1 MGLFD
6 LMKKISVTLSVL
18 LLLIFSPF
26 GDTESESVSVSG
38 LNVDIDGN
46 EQFDALTDG
55 LLILRSMF
63 GLTGTSL
70 ITGAVASDAVYT
82 DAEDIQARITELGN
96 RLDIDNNGNVD
107 ALTDGLIILRY
118 LFGLTG
124 DTLTNGVVAPDA
136 GTVSATDIESHLE
149 SLTSLNNYDIY
160 LLDPTPDPEHI
171 TGIYHPKHCYYIRDV
186 DGDQESRWLWDAGL
200 TDEQK
205 LANYTDSQSI
215 TLTNGETVTAECIG
229 DYELGFGPNLES
241 GSAGD
246 ANALGIYGVS
256 QYLRIWDE
264 LEIRPLPQAG
274 IWGQWIQGV
283 ASHPYFPM
291 DSIEGGLFSDD
302 KMGRSKYPK
311 YMAGAATHLYSG
323 NSTKFGWGFYEK
335 RVPCDYLGGVQIA
348 NKLLYPPNLL
358 AFDENQEE
366 HADDGGLFFG
376 HGWMALPM
384 VGGKTRENWT
394 PATNIDGEGIV
405 RDVSSGKLTWTF
417 FVDAKNFSGP
427 LLAFMPEFF
436 YRRLNKFNALEIL
449 AHVWEE
455 GESTDTEF
463 LNKVKDYFADRI
475 TEAEFE
481 SILKEQSWYV
491 DGVENFDEEAGGD
504 YIVRKKDSL
513 AFNPS
518 PRVGLGDERY
528 GSKGLTYTDGT
539 GTMYLKTF
547 LPKIP
552 DNNNIEPFSLSG
564 RSYGVEYYNNFVEFF
579 NSEDIQSV
587 NLDITSFTTALEA
600 SSSESELPAGT
611 IVHDR
616 APFDEILW
624 TKDNIRD
631 ANGDPVPNKLSF
643 EASVDVMIEEIN
655 KGSNVY
661 WDWKN
666 NANRMPSEY
675 YKVTPAD
682 NSEDYIF
689 ERVSESDV
697 PETLKLYRHSNKENV
712 ISLMPHVKTT
722 EDEEFIASV
731 KSDMKEIFDADL
743 DYMDFSCRIC
753 VEVDGCD
760 NTLYTAI
767 LDDGSKVD
775 YRWYRFKDQ
784 PTFITLKKE
793 FPDIYTND
801 YLNTLQEKIEHI
813 HSNWQNNI
821 DFLSRPA
828 SAQSYDVN
836 LVEIDN
842 GLIME
847 PPAGK
852 EIGWV
857 PIAVSVEMP
866 GKNWQRELNYWDG
879 PLSRENWDGE
889 GSEAYKIRGW

>member
-1 MGLFD
+1 MQ
-6 LMKKISVTLSVL
+6 KIFITVVAS
-18 LLLIFSPF
+18 LLIVFSTF
-26 GDTESESVSVSG
+26 GETESESSQILSSTVSSG
-38 LNVDIDGN
+38 SNLDIDGN
-46 EQFDALTDG
+46 GRFDALTDG
-55 LLILRSMF
+55 LLVLRSMF
-63 GLTGTSL
+63 GLTGAPL
-70 ITGAVASDAVYT
+70 ISGVVAADAVYT
-82 DAEDIQARITELGN
+82 DAEDIQSRITGLGN
-96 RLDIDNNGNVD
+96 LLDIDNNGNVD

-118 LFGLTG
+118 FFGLTG
-124 DTLTNGVVAPDA
+124 DTLIKDVVASDA
-136 GTVSATDIESHLE
+136 QRLSATDIESHMA
-149 SLTSLNNYDIY
+149 SLNSLNDYDFY
-160 LLDPTPDPEHI
+160 LLEPTPDPEHI
-171 TGIYHPKHCYYIRDV
+171 TGIYHPKHCFFTRDV
-186 DGDQESRWLWDAGL
+186 TGEQESRWLWDAGL

-205 LANYTDSQSI
+205 IATYTESQSI
-215 TLTNGETVTAECIG
+215 TLTNGETVIAECVS
-229 DYELGFGPNLES
+229 DYEMSFGTKFSS
-241 GSAGD
+241 GTAD
-246 ANALGIYGVS
+246 AANDVGVYGVS

-264 LEIRPLPQAG
+264 LDVRPLAQAG
-274 IWGQWIQGV
+274 IWGQWISANGQ
-283 ASHPYFPM
+283 HPYFPM

-323 NSTKFGWGFYEK
+323 NSSKYGWGFYEK
-335 RVPCDYLGGVQIA
+335 RVPCDYLGGIQLA

-366 HADDGGLFFG
+366 YADAGGLFFG

-384 VGGKTRENWT
+384 IGGKKRENWT
-394 PATNIDGEGIV
+394 SRGLDDAS
-405 RDVSSGKLTWTF
+405 RDVNSGKLTWTF

-427 LLAFMPEFF
+427 LTAFVPEFF

-449 AHVWEE
+449 SHVWEE

-463 LNKVKDYFADRI
+463 LNKVKDYIADRI
-475 TEAEFE
+475 TEDEFE
-481 SILKEQSWYV
+481 SLLKEQSWYV
-491 DGVENFDEEAGGD
+491 DGVED
-504 YIVRKKDSL
+504 YDYSSGYDYVVRKKDSL

-518 PRVGLGDERY
+518 GGMPLGSERDP
-528 GSKGLTYTDGT
+528 SIGLTFTDDT

-552 DNNNIEPFSLSG
+552 DNNNIEPFALSG
-564 RSYGVEYYNNFVEFF
+564 RSYGVEHYNNFIDFF
-579 NSEDIQSV
+579 NSPDIPSV
-587 NLDITSFTTALEA
+587 NFDTTSYTTALKNKKYEGP
-600 SSSESELPAGT
+600 SAGS
-611 IVHDR
+611 IVY
-616 APFDEILW
+616 DEDETGDNW
-624 TKDNIRD
+624 WKRDNIKD

-655 KGSNVY
+655 NGSNVY

-682 NSEDYIF
+682 NPEDYIF

-697 PETLKLYRHSNKENV
+697 PEALKLYRHSNKENV

-722 EDEEFIASV
+722 EDEELIANV
-731 KSDMKEIFDADL
+731 KSDMQELFDAEI

-753 VEVDGCD
+753 VEEDGCD
-760 NTLYTAI
+760 NTLYTAT

-793 FPDIYTND
+793 FPEIYTAD
-801 YLNTLQEKIEHI
+801 YLNALQEKIEHM

-828 SAQSYDVN
+828 SAKSYDVN

-879 PLSRENWDGE
+879 PLSRDNWDGT
-889 GSEAYKIRGW
+889 GSEAYQIRGW

>member
-1 MGLFD
+1 MQ
-6 LMKKISVTLSVL
+6 KIFITVVAS
-18 LLLIFSPF
+18 LLIVFSTF
-26 GDTESESVSVSG
+26 GETESESSQILSSTVSSG
-38 LNVDIDGN
+38 SNLDIDGN
-46 EQFDALTDG
+46 GRFDALTDG
-55 LLILRSMF
+55 LLVLRSMF
-63 GLTGTSL
+63 GLTGAPL
-70 ITGAVASDAVYT
+70 ISGVVAADAVYT
-82 DAEDIQARITELGN
+82 DAEDIQSRITGLGN
-96 RLDIDNNGNVD
+96 LLDIDNNGNVD

-118 LFGLTG
+118 FFGLTG
-124 DTLTNGVVAPDA
+124 DTLIKDVVASDA
-136 GTVSATDIESHLE
+136 QRLSATDIESHMA
-149 SLTSLNNYDIY
+149 SLNSLNDYDFY
-160 LLDPTPDPEHI
+160 LLEPTPDPEHI
-171 TGIYHPKHCYYIRDV
+171 TGIYHPKHCFFTRDV
-186 DGDQESRWLWDAGL
+186 TGEQESRWLWDAGL

-205 LANYTDSQSI
+205 IATYTESQSI
-215 TLTNGETVTAECIG
+215 TLTNGETVIAECVS
-229 DYELGFGPNLES
+229 DYEMSFGTKFSS
-241 GSAGD
+241 GTAD
-246 ANALGIYGVS
+246 AANDVGVYGVS

-264 LEIRPLPQAG
+264 LDVRPLAQAG
-274 IWGQWIQGV
+274 IWGQWISANGQ
-283 ASHPYFPM
+283 HPYFPM

-323 NSTKFGWGFYEK
+323 NSSKYGWGFYEK
-335 RVPCDYLGGVQIA
+335 RVPCDYLGGIQLA

-366 HADDGGLFFG
+366 YADAGGLFFG

-384 VGGKTRENWT
+384 IGGKKRENWT
-394 PATNIDGEGIV
+394 SRGLDDAS
-405 RDVSSGKLTWTF
+405 RDVNSGKLTWTF

-427 LLAFMPEFF
+427 LTAFVPEFF

-449 AHVWEE
+449 SHVWEE

-463 LNKVKDYFADRI
+463 LNKVKDYIADRI
-475 TEAEFE
+475 TEDEFE
-481 SILKEQSWYV
+481 SLLKEQSWYV
-491 DGVENFDEEAGGD
+491 DGVED
-504 YIVRKKDSL
+504 YDYSSGYDYVVRKKDSL

-518 PRVGLGDERY
+518 GGMPLGSERDP
-528 GSKGLTYTDGT
+528 SIGLTFTDDT

-552 DNNNIEPFSLSG
+552 DNNNIEPFALSG
-564 RSYGVEYYNNFVEFF
+564 RSYGVEHYNNFIDFF
-579 NSEDIQSV
+579 NSPDIPSV
-587 NLDITSFTTALEA
+587 NFDTTSYTTALKNKKYEGP
-600 SSSESELPAGT
+600 SAGS
-611 IVHDR
+611 IVY
-616 APFDEILW
+616 DEDETGDNW
-624 TKDNIRD
+624 WKRDNIKD

-655 KGSNVY
+655 NGSNVY

-682 NSEDYIF
+682 NPEDYIF

-722 EDEEFIASV
+722 EDEELIANV
-731 KSDMKEIFDADL
+731 KSDMQELFDAEI

-753 VEVDGCD
+753 VEEDGCD
-760 NTLYTAI
+760 NTLYTAT

-793 FPDIYTND
+793 FPDIYTAD
-801 YLNTLQEKIEHI
+801 YLNALQEKIEHM

-828 SAQSYDVN
+828 SAKSYDVN

-879 PLSRENWDGE
+879 PLSRDNWDGT
-889 GSEAYKIRGW
+889 GSEAYQIRGW

>member
-1 MGLFD
+1 MQ
-6 LMKKISVTLSVL
+6 KIFITVVAS
-18 LLLIFSPF
+18 LLIVFSTF
-26 GDTESESVSVSG
+26 GETESESSQILSSTVSSG
-38 LNVDIDGN
+38 SNLDIDGN
-46 EQFDALTDG
+46 GRFDALTDG
-55 LLILRSMF
+55 LLVLRSMF
-63 GLTGTSL
+63 GLTGAPL
-70 ITGAVASDAVYT
+70 ISGVVAADAVYT
-82 DAEDIQARITELGN
+82 DAEDIQSRITGLGN

-118 LFGLTG
+118 FFGLTG
-124 DTLTNGVVAPDA
+124 DTLIKDVVASDA
-136 GTVSATDIESHLE
+136 QRLSATDIESHMA
-149 SLTSLNNYDIY
+149 SLNSLNDYDFY
-160 LLDPTPDPEHI
+160 LLEPTPDPEHI
-171 TGIYHPKHCYYIRDV
+171 TGIYHPKHCFFTRDV
-186 DGDQESRWLWDAGL
+186 NGEQESRWLWDAGL

-205 LANYTDSQSI
+205 IATYTESQSI
-215 TLTNGETVTAECIG
+215 TLTNGETVIAECAS
-229 DYELGFGPNLES
+229 DYEMSFGTKFSS
-241 GSAGD
+241 GTAD
-246 ANALGIYGVS
+246 AANDVGVYGVS

-264 LEIRPLPQAG
+264 LDVRPLAQAG
-274 IWGQWIQGV
+274 IWGQWISANGQ
-283 ASHPYFPM
+283 HPYFPM

-323 NSTKFGWGFYEK
+323 NSSKYGWGFYEK
-335 RVPCDYLGGVQIA
+335 RVPCDYLGGIQLA

-366 HADDGGLFFG
+366 YADAGGLFFG

-384 VGGKTRENWT
+384 IGGKKRENWT
-394 PATNIDGEGIV
+394 SRGLDDAS
-405 RDVSSGKLTWTF
+405 RDVNSGKLTWTF

-427 LLAFMPEFF
+427 LTAFVPEFF

-463 LNKVKDYFADRI
+463 LNKVKDYIADRI
-475 TEAEFE
+475 TEDEFE
-481 SILKEQSWYV
+481 SLLKEQSWYV
-491 DGVENFDEEAGGD
+491 DGVED
-504 YIVRKKDSL
+504 YDYSSGYDYVVRKKDSL

-518 PRVGLGDERY
+518 GGMPLGSERDP
-528 GSKGLTYTDGT
+528 SIGLTFTDDT

-552 DNNNIEPFSLSG
+552 DNNNIEPFALSG
-564 RSYGVEYYNNFVEFF
+564 RSYGVEHYNNFIDFF
-579 NSEDIQSV
+579 NSPDIPSV
-587 NLDITSFTTALEA
+587 NFDTTSYTTALKNKKYEGP
-600 SSSESELPAGT
+600 SAGS
-611 IVHDR
+611 IVY
-616 APFDEILW
+616 DEDETGDNW
-624 TKDNIRD
+624 WKRDNIKD

-655 KGSNVY
+655 NGSNVY

-682 NSEDYIF
+682 NPEDYIF

-697 PETLKLYRHSNKENV
+697 PETLKLYRHSNKENM

-722 EDEEFIASV
+722 EDEELIANV
-731 KSDMKEIFDADL
+731 KSDMQELFDAEI

-753 VEVDGCD
+753 VEEDGCD
-760 NTLYTAI
+760 NTLYTAT

-793 FPDIYTND
+793 FPDIYTAD
-801 YLNTLQEKIEHI
+801 YLNALQEKIEHM

-879 PLSRENWDGE
+879 PLSRDNWDGT
-889 GSEAYKIRGW
+889 GSEAYQIRGW

>member
-1 MGLFD
+1 
-6 LMKKISVTLSVL
+6 MKKILVTLSVL
-18 LLLIFSPF
+18 LLLTFSSF
-26 GDTESESVSVSG
+26 GETESVSVSG

-70 ITGAVASDAVYT
+70 ISGAVANDAVYT
-82 DAEDIQARITELGN
+82 DAEDIQARITGLGN
-96 RLDIDNNGNVD
+96 RLDIDNNGTVD

-171 TGIYHPKHCYYIRDV
+171 TGIYHPKHCYYTRDV
-186 DGDQESRWLWDAGL
+186 DGDQERRWLWDAGL

-323 NSTKFGWGFYEK
+323 NSSKYGWGFYEK
-335 RVPCDYLGGVQIA
+335 RVPCDYLGGIQLA

-366 HADDGGLFFG
+366 YADAGGLFFG

-384 VGGKTRENWT
+384 IGGKKRENWT
-394 PATNIDGEGIV
+394 SRGLDDAS
-405 RDVSSGKLTWTF
+405 RDVNSGKLTWTF

-427 LLAFMPEFF
+427 LTAFVPEFF

-449 AHVWEE
+449 SHVWEE

-463 LNKVKDYFADRI
+463 LNKVKDYIADRI
-475 TEAEFE
+475 TEDEFE
-481 SILKEQSWYV
+481 SLLKEQSWYV
-491 DGVENFDEEAGGD
+491 DGVED
-504 YIVRKKDSL
+504 YDYSSGYDYVVRKKDSL

-518 PRVGLGDERY
+518 GGMPLGSERDP
-528 GSKGLTYTDGT
+528 SIGLTFTDDT

-552 DNNNIEPFSLSG
+552 DNNNIEPFALSG
-564 RSYGVEYYNNFVEFF
+564 RSYGVEHYNNFIDFF
-579 NSEDIQSV
+579 NSPDIPSV
-587 NLDITSFTTALEA
+587 NFDTTSYTTALNNRKYEGP
-600 SSSESELPAGT
+600 SAGS
-611 IVHDR
+611 IVY
-616 APFDEILW
+616 DEDETGDNW
-624 TKDNIRD
+624 WKRDNIKD

-655 KGSNVY
+655 NGSNVY

-682 NSEDYIF
+682 NPEDYIF

-697 PETLKLYRHSNKENV
+697 PETLKLYRHSNKENM

-722 EDEEFIASV
+722 EDEELIANV
-731 KSDMKEIFDADL
+731 KSDMQELFDAEI

-753 VEVDGCD
+753 VEEDGCD

-801 YLNTLQEKIEHI
+801 YLQTLQEKIEHI
-813 HSNWQNNI
+813 HSNWQDNI
-821 DFLSRPA
+821 DFLSRPT
-828 SAQSYDVN
+828 SAQSYNVN

>member
-1 MGLFD
+1 
-6 LMKKISVTLSVL
+6 MKKILVTLSVL
-18 LLLIFSPF
+18 LLLTFSSF
-26 GDTESESVSVSG
+26 GETESVSVSG

-70 ITGAVASDAVYT
+70 ISGAVANDAVYT
-82 DAEDIQARITELGN
+82 DAEDIQARITGLGN
-96 RLDIDNNGNVD
+96 RLDIDNNGTVD

-171 TGIYHPKHCYYIRDV
+171 TGIYHPKHCYYTRDV
-186 DGDQESRWLWDAGL
+186 DGDQERRWLWDAGL

-323 NSTKFGWGFYEK
+323 NSSKYGWGFYEK
-335 RVPCDYLGGVQIA
+335 RVPCDYLGGIQLA

-366 HADDGGLFFG
+366 YADAGGLFFG

-384 VGGKTRENWT
+384 IGGKKRENWT
-394 PATNIDGEGIV
+394 SRGLDDAS
-405 RDVSSGKLTWTF
+405 RDVNSGKLTWTF

-427 LLAFMPEFF
+427 LTAFVPEFF

-449 AHVWEE
+449 SHVWEE

-463 LNKVKDYFADRI
+463 LNKVKDYIADRI
-475 TEAEFE
+475 TEDEFE
-481 SILKEQSWYV
+481 SLLKEQSWYV
-491 DGVENFDEEAGGD
+491 DGVED
-504 YIVRKKDSL
+504 YDYSSGYDYVVRKKDSL

-518 PRVGLGDERY
+518 GGMPLGSERDP
-528 GSKGLTYTDGT
+528 SIGLTFTDDT

-552 DNNNIEPFSLSG
+552 DNNNIEPFALSG
-564 RSYGVEYYNNFVEFF
+564 RSYGVEHYNNFIDFF
-579 NSEDIQSV
+579 NSPDIPSV
-587 NLDITSFTTALEA
+587 NFDTTSYTTALKNKKYEGP
-600 SSSESELPAGT
+600 SAGS
-611 IVHDR
+611 IVY
-616 APFDEILW
+616 DEDETGDNW
-624 TKDNIRD
+624 WKRDNIKD

-655 KGSNVY
+655 NGSNVY

-682 NSEDYIF
+682 NPEDYIF

-697 PETLKLYRHSNKENV
+697 PETLKLYRHSNKENM

-722 EDEEFIASV
+722 EDEELIANV
-731 KSDMKEIFDADL
+731 KSDMQELFDAEI

-753 VEVDGCD
+753 VEEDGCD

-801 YLNTLQEKIEHI
+801 YLQTLQEKIEHI
-813 HSNWQNNI
+813 HSNWQDNI
-821 DFLSRPA
+821 DFLSRPT
-828 SAQSYDVN
+828 SAQSYNVN

>member
-1 MGLFD
+1 
-6 LMKKISVTLSVL
+6 MKKILVTLSVL
-18 LLLIFSPF
+18 LLLTFSSF
-26 GDTESESVSVSG
+26 GETESVSVSG

-70 ITGAVASDAVYT
+70 ISGAVANDAVYT
-82 DAEDIQARITELGN
+82 DAEDIQARITGLGN
-96 RLDIDNNGNVD
+96 RLDIDNNGTVD

-171 TGIYHPKHCYYIRDV
+171 TGIYHPKHCYYTRDV
-186 DGDQESRWLWDAGL
+186 DGDQERRWLWDAGL

-323 NSTKFGWGFYEK
+323 NSSKYGWGFYEK
-335 RVPCDYLGGVQIA
+335 RVPCDYLGGIQLA

-366 HADDGGLFFG
+366 YADAGGLFFG

-384 VGGKTRENWT
+384 IGGKKRENWT
-394 PATNIDGEGIV
+394 SRGLDDAS
-405 RDVSSGKLTWTF
+405 RDVNSGKLTWTF

-427 LLAFMPEFF
+427 LTAFVPEFF

-449 AHVWEE
+449 SHVWEE

-463 LNKVKDYFADRI
+463 LNKVKDYIADRI
-475 TEAEFE
+475 TEDEFE
-481 SILKEQSWYV
+481 SLLKEQSWYV
-491 DGVENFDEEAGGD
+491 DGVED
-504 YIVRKKDSL
+504 YDYSSGYDYVVRKKDSL

-518 PRVGLGDERY
+518 GGMPLGSERDP
-528 GSKGLTYTDGT
+528 SIGLTFTDDT

-552 DNNNIEPFSLSG
+552 DNNNIEPFALSG
-564 RSYGVEYYNNFVEFF
+564 RSYGVEHYNNFIDFF
-579 NSEDIQSV
+579 NSPDIPSV
-587 NLDITSFTTALEA
+587 NFDTTSYTTALNNSKYEGP
-600 SSSESELPAGT
+600 SAGS
-611 IVHDR
+611 IVY
-616 APFDEILW
+616 DEDETGDNW
-624 TKDNIRD
+624 WKRDNIKD

-655 KGSNVY
+655 NGSNVY

-682 NSEDYIF
+682 NPEDYIF

-697 PETLKLYRHSNKENV
+697 PETLKLYRHSNKENM

-722 EDEEFIASV
+722 EDEELIANV
-731 KSDMKEIFDADL
+731 KSDMQELFDAEI

-753 VEVDGCD
+753 VEEDGCD

-801 YLNTLQEKIEHI
+801 YLQTLQEKIEHI
-813 HSNWQNNI
+813 HSNWQDNI
-821 DFLSRPA
+821 DFLSRPT
-828 SAQSYDVN
+828 SAQSYNVN

>member
-1 MGLFD
+1 
-6 LMKKISVTLSVL
+6 MKKISVTLSVL
-18 LLLIFSPF
+18 LLLIFSSF
-26 GDTESESVSVSG
+26 GETESESVSVSGSGSG

-70 ITGAVASDAVYT
+70 ISGAVASDAVYT

-96 RLDIDNNGNVD
+96 RLDIDNNGTVD

-171 TGIYHPKHCYYIRDV
+171 TGIYHPKHCYYTREV
-186 DGDQESRWLWDAGL
+186 DGEQESRWLWDAGL

-229 DYELGFGPNLES
+229 DYELGFGPNLAS

-366 HADDGGLFFG
+366 HANDGGLFFG

-528 GSKGLTYTDGT
+528 GSKGLTYTDDT

-611 IVHDR
+611 IVHDK

-722 EDEEFIASV
+722 VDEELIASV

-753 VEVDGCD
+753 VEEDGCD

-889 GSEAYKIRGW
+889 GSEAYQIRGW

>member
-1 MGLFD
+1 MQ
-6 LMKKISVTLSVL
+6 KIFITVVAS
-18 LLLIFSPF
+18 LLIVFSTF
-26 GDTESESVSVSG
+26 GETESESSQILSSTVSSG
-38 LNVDIDGN
+38 SNLDIDGN
-46 EQFDALTDG
+46 GRFDALTDG
-55 LLILRSMF
+55 LLVLRSMF
-63 GLTGTSL
+63 GLTGAPL
-70 ITGAVASDAVYT
+70 ISGVVAADAVYT
-82 DAEDIQARITELGN
+82 DAEDIQSRITGLGN
-96 RLDIDNNGNVD
+96 LLDIDNNGNVD

-118 LFGLTG
+118 FFGLTG
-124 DTLTNGVVAPDA
+124 DTLIKDVVASDA
-136 GTVSATDIESHLE
+136 QRLSATDIESHMA
-149 SLTSLNNYDIY
+149 SLNSLNDYDFY
-160 LLDPTPDPEHI
+160 LLEPTPDPEHI
-171 TGIYHPKHCYYIRDV
+171 TGIYHPKHCFFTRDV
-186 DGDQESRWLWDAGL
+186 NGEQESRWLWDAGL

-205 LANYTDSQSI
+205 IATYTESQSI
-215 TLTNGETVTAECIG
+215 TLTNGETVIAECVS
-229 DYELGFGPNLES
+229 DYEMSFGTKFSS
-241 GSAGD
+241 GTAD
-246 ANALGIYGVS
+246 AANDVGVYGVS

-264 LEIRPLPQAG
+264 LDVRPLAQAG
-274 IWGQWIQGV
+274 IWGQWISANGQ
-283 ASHPYFPM
+283 HPYFPM

-323 NSTKFGWGFYEK
+323 NSSKYGWGFYEK
-335 RVPCDYLGGVQIA
+335 RVSCDYLGGIQLA

-366 HADDGGLFFG
+366 YADAGGLFFG

-384 VGGKTRENWT
+384 IGGKKRENWT
-394 PATNIDGEGIV
+394 SRGLDDAS
-405 RDVSSGKLTWTF
+405 RDVNSGKLTWTF

-427 LLAFMPEFF
+427 LTAFVPEFF

-449 AHVWEE
+449 SHVWEE

-463 LNKVKDYFADRI
+463 LNKVKDYIADRI
-475 TEAEFE
+475 TEDEFE
-481 SILKEQSWYV
+481 SLLKEQSWYV
-491 DGVENFDEEAGGD
+491 DGVED
-504 YIVRKKDSL
+504 YDYSSGYDYVVRKKDSL

-518 PRVGLGDERY
+518 GGMPLGSERDP
-528 GSKGLTYTDGT
+528 SIGLTFTDDT

-552 DNNNIEPFSLSG
+552 DNNNIEPFALSG
-564 RSYGVEYYNNFVEFF
+564 RSYGVEHYNNFIDFF
-579 NSEDIQSV
+579 NSPDIPSV
-587 NLDITSFTTALEA
+587 NFDTTSYTTALKNKKYEGP
-600 SSSESELPAGT
+600 SAGS
-611 IVHDR
+611 IVY
-616 APFDEILW
+616 DEDETGDNW
-624 TKDNIRD
+624 WKRDNIKD

-655 KGSNVY
+655 NGSNVY

-682 NSEDYIF
+682 NPEDYIF

-722 EDEEFIASV
+722 EDEELIANV
-731 KSDMKEIFDADL
+731 KSDMQELFDAEI

-753 VEVDGCD
+753 VEEDGCD
-760 NTLYTAI
+760 NTLYTAT

-793 FPDIYTND
+793 FPDIYTAD
-801 YLNTLQEKIEHI
+801 YLNALQEKIEHM

-828 SAQSYDVN
+828 SAKSYDVN

-879 PLSRENWDGE
+879 PLSRDNWDGT
-889 GSEAYKIRGW
+889 GSEAYQIRGW

>member
-1 MGLFD
+1 MQ
-6 LMKKISVTLSVL
+6 KIFITVVAS
-18 LLLIFSPF
+18 LLIVFSTF
-26 GDTESESVSVSG
+26 GETESESSQILSSTVSSG
-38 LNVDIDGN
+38 SNLDIDGN
-46 EQFDALTDG
+46 GRFDALTDG
-55 LLILRSMF
+55 LLVLRSMF
-63 GLTGTSL
+63 GLTGAPL
-70 ITGAVASDAVYT
+70 ISGVVAADAVYT
-82 DAEDIQARITELGN
+82 DADDIQSRITGLGN
-96 RLDIDNNGNVD
+96 LLDIDNNGNVD

-118 LFGLTG
+118 FFGLTG
-124 DTLTNGVVAPDA
+124 DTLIKDVVASDA
-136 GTVSATDIESHLE
+136 QRLSATDIESHMA
-149 SLTSLNNYDIY
+149 SLNSLNDYDFY
-160 LLDPTPDPEHI
+160 LLEPTPDPEHI
-171 TGIYHPKHCYYIRDV
+171 TGIYHPKHCFFTRDV
-186 DGDQESRWLWDAGL
+186 NGEQESRWLWDAGL

-205 LANYTDSQSI
+205 IATYTESQSI
-215 TLTNGETVTAECIG
+215 TLTNGETVIAECVS
-229 DYELGFGPNLES
+229 DYEMSFGTKFSS
-241 GSAGD
+241 GTAD
-246 ANALGIYGVS
+246 AANDVGVYGVS

-264 LEIRPLPQAG
+264 LDVRPLAQAG
-274 IWGQWIQGV
+274 IWGQWISANGQ
-283 ASHPYFPM
+283 HPYFPM

-323 NSTKFGWGFYEK
+323 NSSKYGWGFYEK
-335 RVPCDYLGGVQIA
+335 RVPCDYLGGIQLA

-366 HADDGGLFFG
+366 YADAGGLFFG

-384 VGGKTRENWT
+384 IGGKKRENWT
-394 PATNIDGEGIV
+394 SRGLDDAS
-405 RDVSSGKLTWTF
+405 RDVNSGKLTWTF

-427 LLAFMPEFF
+427 LTAFVPEFF

-449 AHVWEE
+449 SHVWEE

-463 LNKVKDYFADRI
+463 LNKVKDYIADRI
-475 TEAEFE
+475 TEDEFE
-481 SILKEQSWYV
+481 SLLKEQSWYV
-491 DGVENFDEEAGGD
+491 DGVED
-504 YIVRKKDSL
+504 YDYSSGYDYVVRKKDSL

-518 PRVGLGDERY
+518 GGMPLGSERDP
-528 GSKGLTYTDGT
+528 SIGLTFTDDT

-552 DNNNIEPFSLSG
+552 DNNNIEPFALSG
-564 RSYGVEYYNNFVEFF
+564 RSYGVEHYNNFIDFF
-579 NSEDIQSV
+579 NSPDIPSV
-587 NLDITSFTTALEA
+587 NFDTTSYTTALKNKKYEGP
-600 SSSESELPAGT
+600 SAGS
-611 IVHDR
+611 IVY
-616 APFDEILW
+616 DEDETGDNW
-624 TKDNIRD
+624 WKRDNIKD

-655 KGSNVY
+655 NGSNVY

-682 NSEDYIF
+682 NPEDYIF

-697 PETLKLYRHSNKENV
+697 PEALKLYRHSNKENV

-722 EDEEFIASV
+722 EDEELIANV
-731 KSDMKEIFDADL
+731 KSDMQELFDAEI

-753 VEVDGCD
+753 VEEDGCD
-760 NTLYTAI
+760 NTLYTAT

-793 FPDIYTND
+793 FPDIYTAD
-801 YLNTLQEKIEHI
+801 YLNALQEKIEHM

-828 SAQSYDVN
+828 SAKSYDVN

-879 PLSRENWDGE
+879 PLSRDNWDGT
-889 GSEAYKIRGW
+889 GSEAYQIRGW

>member
-1 MGLFD
+1 MQ
-6 LMKKISVTLSVL
+6 KIFITVVAS
-18 LLLIFSPF
+18 LLIVFSTF
-26 GDTESESVSVSG
+26 GETESESSQILSSTVSSG
-38 LNVDIDGN
+38 SNLDIDGN
-46 EQFDALTDG
+46 GRFDALTDG
-55 LLILRSMF
+55 LLVLRSMF
-63 GLTGTSL
+63 GLTGAPL
-70 ITGAVASDAVYT
+70 ISGVVAADAVYT
-82 DAEDIQARITELGN
+82 NAEDIQSRITGLGN
-96 RLDIDNNGNVD
+96 LLDIDNNGNVD

-118 LFGLTG
+118 FFGLTG
-124 DTLTNGVVAPDA
+124 DTLIKDVVASDA
-136 GTVSATDIESHLE
+136 QRLSATDIESHMA
-149 SLTSLNNYDIY
+149 SLNSLNDYDFY
-160 LLDPTPDPEHI
+160 LLEPTPDPEHI
-171 TGIYHPKHCYYIRDV
+171 TGIYHPKHCFFTRDV
-186 DGDQESRWLWDAGL
+186 NGEQESRWLWDAGL

-205 LANYTDSQSI
+205 IATYTESQSI
-215 TLTNGETVTAECIG
+215 TLTNGETVIAECVS
-229 DYELGFGPNLES
+229 DYEMSFGTKFSS
-241 GSAGD
+241 GTAD
-246 ANALGIYGVS
+246 AANDVGVYGVS

-264 LEIRPLPQAG
+264 LDVRPLAQAG
-274 IWGQWIQGV
+274 IWGQWISANGQ
-283 ASHPYFPM
+283 HPYFPM

-323 NSTKFGWGFYEK
+323 NSSKYGWGFYEK
-335 RVPCDYLGGVQIA
+335 RVPCDYLGGIQLA

-366 HADDGGLFFG
+366 YADAGGLFFG

-384 VGGKTRENWT
+384 IGGKKRENWT
-394 PATNIDGEGIV
+394 SRGLDDAS
-405 RDVSSGKLTWTF
+405 RDVNSGKLTWTF

-427 LLAFMPEFF
+427 LTAFVPEFF

-449 AHVWEE
+449 SHVWEE

-463 LNKVKDYFADRI
+463 LNKVKDYIADRI
-475 TEAEFE
+475 TEDEFE
-481 SILKEQSWYV
+481 SLLKEQSWYV
-491 DGVENFDEEAGGD
+491 DGVED
-504 YIVRKKDSL
+504 YDYSSGYDYVVRKKDSL

-518 PRVGLGDERY
+518 GGMPLGSERDP
-528 GSKGLTYTDGT
+528 SIGLTFTDDT

-552 DNNNIEPFSLSG
+552 DNNNIEPFALSG
-564 RSYGVEYYNNFVEFF
+564 RSYGVEHYNNFIDFF
-579 NSEDIQSV
+579 NSPDIPSV
-587 NLDITSFTTALEA
+587 NFDTTSYTTALKNKKYEGP
-600 SSSESELPAGT
+600 SAGS
-611 IVHDR
+611 IVY
-616 APFDEILW
+616 DEDETGDNW
-624 TKDNIRD
+624 WKRDNIKD

-655 KGSNVY
+655 NGSNVY

-682 NSEDYIF
+682 NPEDYIF

-697 PETLKLYRHSNKENV
+697 PEALKLYRHSNKENV

-722 EDEEFIASV
+722 EDEELIANV
-731 KSDMKEIFDADL
+731 KSDMQELFDAEI

-753 VEVDGCD
+753 VEEDGCD
-760 NTLYTAI
+760 NTLYTAT

-793 FPDIYTND
+793 FPGIYTAD
-801 YLNTLQEKIEHI
+801 YLNALQEKIEHM

-828 SAQSYDVN
+828 SAKSYDVN

-879 PLSRENWDGE
+879 PLSRDNWDGT
-889 GSEAYKIRGW
+889 GSEAYQIRGW

>member
-1 MGLFD
+1 MQ
-6 LMKKISVTLSVL
+6 KIFITVVAS
-18 LLLIFSPF
+18 LLIVFSTF
-26 GDTESESVSVSG
+26 GETESESSQILSSTVSSG
-38 LNVDIDGN
+38 SNLDIDGN
-46 EQFDALTDG
+46 GQFDALTDG
-55 LLILRSMF
+55 LLVLRSMF
-63 GLTGTSL
+63 GLTGAPL
-70 ITGAVASDAVYT
+70 ISGVVAADAVYT
-82 DAEDIQARITELGN
+82 DAEDIQSRITGLGN
-96 RLDIDNNGNVD
+96 LLDIDNNGNVD

-118 LFGLTG
+118 FFGLTG
-124 DTLTNGVVAPDA
+124 DTLIKDVVASDA
-136 GTVSATDIESHLE
+136 QRLSATDIESHMA
-149 SLTSLNNYDIY
+149 SLNSLNDYDFY
-160 LLDPTPDPEHI
+160 LLEPTPDPEHI
-171 TGIYHPKHCYYIRDV
+171 TGIYHPKHCFFTRDV
-186 DGDQESRWLWDAGL
+186 NGEQESRWLWDAGL

-205 LANYTDSQSI
+205 IATYTESQSI
-215 TLTNGETVTAECIG
+215 TLTNGETVIAECVS
-229 DYELGFGPNLES
+229 DYEMSFGTKFSS
-241 GSAGD
+241 GTAD
-246 ANALGIYGVS
+246 AANDVGVYGVS

-264 LEIRPLPQAG
+264 LDVRPLAQAG
-274 IWGQWIQGV
+274 IWGQWISANGQ
-283 ASHPYFPM
+283 HPYFPM

-323 NSTKFGWGFYEK
+323 NSSKYGWGFYEK
-335 RVPCDYLGGVQIA
+335 RVPCDYLGGIQLA

-366 HADDGGLFFG
+366 YADAGGLFFG

-384 VGGKTRENWT
+384 IGGKKRENWT
-394 PATNIDGEGIV
+394 SRGLDDAS
-405 RDVSSGKLTWTF
+405 RDVNSGKLTWTF

-427 LLAFMPEFF
+427 LTAFVPEFF

-449 AHVWEE
+449 SHVWEE

-463 LNKVKDYFADRI
+463 LNKVKDYIADRI
-475 TEAEFE
+475 TEDEFE
-481 SILKEQSWYV
+481 SLLKEQSWYV
-491 DGVENFDEEAGGD
+491 DGVED
-504 YIVRKKDSL
+504 YDYSSGYDYVVRKKDSL

-518 PRVGLGDERY
+518 GGMPLGSERDP
-528 GSKGLTYTDGT
+528 SIGLTFTDDT

-552 DNNNIEPFSLSG
+552 DNNNIEPFALSG
-564 RSYGVEYYNNFVEFF
+564 RSYGVEHYNNFIDFF
-579 NSEDIQSV
+579 NSPDIPSV
-587 NLDITSFTTALEA
+587 NFDTTSYTTALKNKKYEGP
-600 SSSESELPAGT
+600 SAGS
-611 IVHDR
+611 IVY
-616 APFDEILW
+616 DEDETGDNW
-624 TKDNIRD
+624 WKRDNIKD

-655 KGSNVY
+655 NGSNVY

-682 NSEDYIF
+682 NPEDYIF

-697 PETLKLYRHSNKENV
+697 PEALKLYRHSNKENV

-722 EDEEFIASV
+722 EDEELIANV
-731 KSDMKEIFDADL
+731 KSDMQELFDAEI

-753 VEVDGCD
+753 VEEDGCD
-760 NTLYTAI
+760 NTLYTAT

-793 FPDIYTND
+793 FPGIYTAD
-801 YLNTLQEKIEHI
+801 YLNALQEKIEHM

-828 SAQSYDVN
+828 SAKSYDVN

-879 PLSRENWDGE
+879 PLSRDNWDGT
-889 GSEAYKIRGW
+889 GSEAYQIRGW

>member
-1 MGLFD
+1 
-6 LMKKISVTLSVL
+6 MKKISVTLGVL
-18 LLLIFSPF
+18 LLLIFSSF
-26 GDTESESVSVSG
+26 GESESGSGSGSFSASG

-55 LLILRSMF
+55 LLVLRSMF
-63 GLTGTSL
+63 GLTGSSLTS
-70 ITGAVASDAVYT
+70 GAIASDAVYS
-82 DAEDIQARITELGN
+82 DAEEIQSRITGLGN
-96 RLDIDNNGNVD
+96 RLDIDNNGSVD

-136 GTVSATDIESHLE
+136 QRVSATDIESYIE
-149 SLTSLNNYDIY
+149 RLTSLNNYDIY

-171 TGIYHPKHCYYIRDV
+171 TGIYHPKHCYFTKEV
-186 DGDQESRWLWDAGL
+186 NGEEETRWLWDAGL
-200 TDEQK
+200 TDGQK
-205 LANYTDSQSI
+205 LATYSESQSI
-215 TLTNGETVTAECIG
+215 ALINGETVTAKCVS
-229 DYELGFGPNLES
+229 DYEISFGAKLTS
-241 GSAGD
+241 GTAAA
-246 ANALGIYGVS
+246 ANDLGIYGVS

-274 IWGQWIQGV
+274 IWGQWITAHDQ
-283 ASHPYFPM
+283 HPYFPL

-302 KMGRSKYPK
+302 KVGRSKYPK

-394 PATNIDGEGIV
+394 SRGLDDAS
-405 RDVSSGKLTWTF
+405 RDVNSGKLTWTF

-491 DGVENFDEEAGGD
+491 DGVENYDTDIGGN
-504 YIVRKKDSL
+504 YVARTKDSL

-518 PRVGLGDERY
+518 PGLPLGSERDP
-528 GSKGLTYTDGT
+528 SIGLTFIDDA

-552 DNNNIEPFSLSG
+552 DNNNIEPFALSG
-564 RSYGVEYYNNFVEFF
+564 RSYGVEHYNNFLEFF
-579 NSEDIQSV
+579 NSPDTPSV
-587 NLDITSFTTALEA
+587 NFDTTGYTTALNNNKIEGPRA
-600 SSSESELPAGT
+600 DT
-611 IVHDR
+611 II
-616 APFDEILW
+616 FDQEEID
-624 TKDNIRD
+624 DNWWKRTNIKT
-631 ANGDPVPNKLSF
+631 ANGDLVPNKVSF

-689 ERVSESDV
+689 ERISESDV
-697 PETLKLYRHSNKENV
+697 PETLKLYRYSNKENV
-712 ISLMPHVKTT
+712 VSYMPHIKTT
-722 EDEEFIASV
+722 EDEELIASV

-753 VEVDGCD
+753 VEKDGCD

-793 FPDIYTND
+793 FPDIYTDD
-801 YLNTLQEKIEHI
+801 YLNSLQAKIAHI
-813 HSNWQNNI
+813 HSNWQDNI
-821 DFLSRPA
+821 DFLSRPT
-828 SAQSYDVN
+828 SAQSYNVN

-866 GKNWQRELNYWDG
+866 GKNWQNELNYWDG

-889 GSEAYKIRGW
+889 GSEAYQIRGW

>member
-1 MGLFD
+1 MQ
-6 LMKKISVTLSVL
+6 KIFITVVAS
-18 LLLIFSPF
+18 LLIVFSTF
-26 GDTESESVSVSG
+26 GETESESSQILSSTVSSG
-38 LNVDIDGN
+38 SNLDIDGN
-46 EQFDALTDG
+46 GQFDALTDG
-55 LLILRSMF
+55 LLVLRSMF
-63 GLTGTSL
+63 GLTGAPL
-70 ITGAVASDAVYT
+70 ISGVVAADAVYT
-82 DAEDIQARITELGN
+82 DAEDIQSRITGLGN
-96 RLDIDNNGNVD
+96 LLDIDNNGNVD

-118 LFGLTG
+118 FFGLTG
-124 DTLTNGVVAPDA
+124 DTLIKDVVASDA
-136 GTVSATDIESHLE
+136 QRLSATDIESHMA
-149 SLTSLNNYDIY
+149 SLNSLNDYDFY
-160 LLDPTPDPEHI
+160 LLEPTPDPEHI
-171 TGIYHPKHCYYIRDV
+171 TGIYHPKHCFFTRDV
-186 DGDQESRWLWDAGL
+186 NGEQESRWLWDAGL

-205 LANYTDSQSI
+205 IATYTESQSI
-215 TLTNGETVTAECIG
+215 TLTNGETVIAECVS
-229 DYELGFGPNLES
+229 DYEMSFGTKFSS
-241 GSAGD
+241 GTAD
-246 ANALGIYGVS
+246 AANDVGVYGVS

-264 LEIRPLPQAG
+264 LDVRPLAQAG
-274 IWGQWIQGV
+274 IWGQWISANGQ
-283 ASHPYFPM
+283 HPYFPM

-323 NSTKFGWGFYEK
+323 NSSKYGWGFYEK
-335 RVPCDYLGGVQIA
+335 RVSCDYLGGIQLA

-366 HADDGGLFFG
+366 YADAGGLFFG

-384 VGGKTRENWT
+384 IGGKKRENWT
-394 PATNIDGEGIV
+394 SRGLDDAS
-405 RDVSSGKLTWTF
+405 RDVNSGKLTWTF

-427 LLAFMPEFF
+427 LTAFVPEFF

-449 AHVWEE
+449 SHVWEE

-463 LNKVKDYFADRI
+463 LNKVKDYIADRI
-475 TEAEFE
+475 TEDEFE
-481 SILKEQSWYV
+481 SLLKEQSWYV
-491 DGVENFDEEAGGD
+491 DGVED
-504 YIVRKKDSL
+504 YDYSSGYDYVVRKKDSL

-518 PRVGLGDERY
+518 GGMPLGSERDP
-528 GSKGLTYTDGT
+528 SIGLTFTDDT

-552 DNNNIEPFSLSG
+552 DNNNIEPFALSG
-564 RSYGVEYYNNFVEFF
+564 RSYGVEHYNNFIDFF
-579 NSEDIQSV
+579 NSPDIPSV
-587 NLDITSFTTALEA
+587 NFDTTSYTTALKNKKYEGP
-600 SSSESELPAGT
+600 SAGS
-611 IVHDR
+611 IVY
-616 APFDEILW
+616 DEDETGDNW
-624 TKDNIRD
+624 WKRDNIKD

-655 KGSNVY
+655 NGSNVY

-682 NSEDYIF
+682 NPEDYIF

-697 PETLKLYRHSNKENV
+697 PEALKLYRHSNKENV

-722 EDEEFIASV
+722 EDEELIANV
-731 KSDMKEIFDADL
+731 KSDMQELFDAEI

-753 VEVDGCD
+753 VEEDGCD
-760 NTLYTAI
+760 NTLYTAT

-793 FPDIYTND
+793 FPDIYTAD
-801 YLNTLQEKIEHI
+801 YLNALQEKIEHM

-828 SAQSYDVN
+828 SAKSYDVN

-879 PLSRENWDGE
+879 PLSRDNWDGT
-889 GSEAYKIRGW
+889 GSEAYQIRGW

>member
-1 MGLFD
+1 MQ
-6 LMKKISVTLSVL
+6 KIFITVVAS
-18 LLLIFSPF
+18 LLIVFSTF
-26 GDTESESVSVSG
+26 GETESESSQILSSTVSSG
-38 LNVDIDGN
+38 SNLDIDGN
-46 EQFDALTDG
+46 GRFDALTDG
-55 LLILRSMF
+55 LLVLRSMF
-63 GLTGTSL
+63 GLTGAPL
-70 ITGAVASDAVYT
+70 ISGVVAADAVYT
-82 DAEDIQARITELGN
+82 DAEDIQSRITGLGN
-96 RLDIDNNGNVD
+96 LLDIDNNGNVD

-118 LFGLTG
+118 FFGLTG
-124 DTLTNGVVAPDA
+124 DTLIKDVVASDA
-136 GTVSATDIESHLE
+136 QRLSATDIESHMA
-149 SLTSLNNYDIY
+149 SLNSLNDYDFY
-160 LLDPTPDPEHI
+160 LLEPTPDPEHI
-171 TGIYHPKHCYYIRDV
+171 TGIYHPKHCFFTRDV
-186 DGDQESRWLWDAGL
+186 NGEQESRWLWDAGL

-205 LANYTDSQSI
+205 IATYTESQSI
-215 TLTNGETVTAECIG
+215 TLTNGETVIAECVS
-229 DYELGFGPNLES
+229 DYEMSFGTKFSS
-241 GSAGD
+241 GTAD
-246 ANALGIYGVS
+246 AANDVGVYGVS

-264 LEIRPLPQAG
+264 LDVRPLAQAG
-274 IWGQWIQGV
+274 IWGQWISANGQ
-283 ASHPYFPM
+283 HPYFPM

-323 NSTKFGWGFYEK
+323 NSSKYGWGFYEK
-335 RVPCDYLGGVQIA
+335 RVPCDYLGGIQLA

-366 HADDGGLFFG
+366 YADAGGLFFG

-384 VGGKTRENWT
+384 IGGKKRENWT
-394 PATNIDGEGIV
+394 SRGLDDAS
-405 RDVSSGKLTWTF
+405 RDVNSGKLTWTF

-427 LLAFMPEFF
+427 LTAFVPEFF

-449 AHVWEE
+449 SHVWEE

-463 LNKVKDYFADRI
+463 LNKVKDYIADRI
-475 TEAEFE
+475 TEDEFE
-481 SILKEQSWYV
+481 SLLKEQSWYV
-491 DGVENFDEEAGGD
+491 DGVED
-504 YIVRKKDSL
+504 YDYSSGYDYVVRKKDSL

-518 PRVGLGDERY
+518 GGMPLGSERDP
-528 GSKGLTYTDGT
+528 SIGLTFTDDT

-552 DNNNIEPFSLSG
+552 DNNNIEPFALSG
-564 RSYGVEYYNNFVEFF
+564 RSYGVEHYNNFIDFF
-579 NSEDIQSV
+579 NSPDIPSV
-587 NLDITSFTTALEA
+587 NFDTTSYTTALKNKKYEGP
-600 SSSESELPAGT
+600 SAGS
-611 IVHDR
+611 IVY
-616 APFDEILW
+616 DEDETGDNW
-624 TKDNIRD
+624 WKRDNIKD

-655 KGSNVY
+655 NGSNVY

-682 NSEDYIF
+682 NPEDYIF

-697 PETLKLYRHSNKENV
+697 PEALKLYRHSNKENV

-722 EDEEFIASV
+722 EDEELIANV
-731 KSDMKEIFDADL
+731 KSDMQELFDAEI

-753 VEVDGCD
+753 VEEDGCD
-760 NTLYTAI
+760 NTLYTAT

-793 FPDIYTND
+793 FPDIYTAD
-801 YLNTLQEKIEHI
+801 YLNALQEKIEHM

-828 SAQSYDVN
+828 SAKSYDVN

-879 PLSRENWDGE
+879 PLSRDNWDGT
-889 GSEAYKIRGW
+889 GSEAYQIRGW

>member
-1 MGLFD
+1 MQ
-6 LMKKISVTLSVL
+6 KIFITVVAS
-18 LLLIFSPF
+18 LLIVFSTF
-26 GDTESESVSVSG
+26 GETESESSQILSSTVSSG
-38 LNVDIDGN
+38 SNLDIDGN
-46 EQFDALTDG
+46 GQFDALTDG
-55 LLILRSMF
+55 LLVLRSMF
-63 GLTGTSL
+63 GLTGAPL
-70 ITGAVASDAVYT
+70 ISGVVAADAVYT
-82 DAEDIQARITELGN
+82 DAEDIQSRITGLGN
-96 RLDIDNNGNVD
+96 LLDIDNNGNVD

-118 LFGLTG
+118 FFGLTG
-124 DTLTNGVVAPDA
+124 DTLIKDVVASDA
-136 GTVSATDIESHLE
+136 QRLSATDIESHMA
-149 SLTSLNNYDIY
+149 SLNSLNDYDFY
-160 LLDPTPDPEHI
+160 LLEPTPDPEHI
-171 TGIYHPKHCYYIRDV
+171 TGIYHPKHCFFTRDV
-186 DGDQESRWLWDAGL
+186 NGEQESRWLWDAGL

-205 LANYTDSQSI
+205 IATYTESQSI
-215 TLTNGETVTAECIG
+215 TLTNGETVIAECVS
-229 DYELGFGPNLES
+229 DYEMSFGTKFSS
-241 GSAGD
+241 GTAD
-246 ANALGIYGVS
+246 AANDVGVYGVS

-264 LEIRPLPQAG
+264 LDVRPLAQAG
-274 IWGQWIQGV
+274 IWGQWISANGQ
-283 ASHPYFPM
+283 HPYFPM

-323 NSTKFGWGFYEK
+323 NSSKYGWGFYEK
-335 RVPCDYLGGVQIA
+335 RVPCDYLGGIQLA

-366 HADDGGLFFG
+366 YADAGGLFFG

-384 VGGKTRENWT
+384 IGGKKRENWT
-394 PATNIDGEGIV
+394 SRGLDDAS
-405 RDVSSGKLTWTF
+405 RDVNSGKLTWTF

-427 LLAFMPEFF
+427 LTAFVPEFF

-449 AHVWEE
+449 SHVWEE

-463 LNKVKDYFADRI
+463 LNKVKDYIADRI
-475 TEAEFE
+475 TEDEFE
-481 SILKEQSWYV
+481 SLLKEQSWYV
-491 DGVENFDEEAGGD
+491 DGVED
-504 YIVRKKDSL
+504 YDYSSGYDYVVRKKDSL

-518 PRVGLGDERY
+518 GGMPLGSERDP
-528 GSKGLTYTDGT
+528 SIGLTFTDDT

-552 DNNNIEPFSLSG
+552 DNNNIEPFALSG
-564 RSYGVEYYNNFVEFF
+564 RSYGVEHYNNFIDFF
-579 NSEDIQSV
+579 NSPDIPSV
-587 NLDITSFTTALEA
+587 NFDTTSYTTALKNKKYEGP
-600 SSSESELPAGT
+600 SAGS
-611 IVHDR
+611 IVY
-616 APFDEILW
+616 DEDETGDNW
-624 TKDNIRD
+624 WKRDNIKD

-655 KGSNVY
+655 NGSNVY

-682 NSEDYIF
+682 NPEDYIF

-697 PETLKLYRHSNKENV
+697 PEALKLYRHSNKENV

-722 EDEEFIASV
+722 EDEELIANV
-731 KSDMKEIFDADL
+731 KSDMQELFDAEI

-753 VEVDGCD
+753 VEEDGCD
-760 NTLYTAI
+760 NTLYTAT

-793 FPDIYTND
+793 FPDIYTAD
-801 YLNTLQEKIEHI
+801 YLNALQEKIEHM

-828 SAQSYDVN
+828 SAKSYDVN

-879 PLSRENWDGE
+879 PLSRDNWDGT
-889 GSEAYKIRGW
+889 GSEAYQIRGW

>member
-1 MGLFD
+1 MQ
-6 LMKKISVTLSVL
+6 KIFITVVAS
-18 LLLIFSPF
+18 LLIVFSTF
-26 GDTESESVSVSG
+26 GETESESSQILSSTVSSG
-38 LNVDIDGN
+38 SNLDIDGN
-46 EQFDALTDG
+46 GRFDALTDG
-55 LLILRSMF
+55 LLVLRSMF
-63 GLTGTSL
+63 GLTGAPL
-70 ITGAVASDAVYT
+70 ISGVVAADAVYT
-82 DAEDIQARITELGN
+82 DAEDIQSRITGLGN
-96 RLDIDNNGNVD
+96 LLDIDNNGNVD

-118 LFGLTG
+118 FFGLTG
-124 DTLTNGVVAPDA
+124 DTLIKDVVASDA
-136 GTVSATDIESHLE
+136 QRLSATDIESHMA
-149 SLTSLNNYDIY
+149 SLNSLNDYDFY
-160 LLDPTPDPEHI
+160 LLEPTPDPEHI
-171 TGIYHPKHCYYIRDV
+171 TGIYHPKHCFFTRDV
-186 DGDQESRWLWDAGL
+186 NGEQESRWLWDAGL

-205 LANYTDSQSI
+205 IATYTESQSI
-215 TLTNGETVTAECIG
+215 TLTNGETVIAECVS
-229 DYELGFGPNLES
+229 DYEMSFGTKFSS
-241 GSAGD
+241 GTAD
-246 ANALGIYGVS
+246 AANDVGVYGVS

-264 LEIRPLPQAG
+264 LDVRPLAQAG
-274 IWGQWIQGV
+274 IWGQWISANGQ
-283 ASHPYFPM
+283 HPYFPM

-323 NSTKFGWGFYEK
+323 NSSKYGWGFYEK
-335 RVPCDYLGGVQIA
+335 RVPCDYLGGIQLA

-366 HADDGGLFFG
+366 YADAGGLFFG

-384 VGGKTRENWT
+384 IGGKKRENWT
-394 PATNIDGEGIV
+394 SRGLDDAS
-405 RDVSSGKLTWTF
+405 RDVNSGKLTWTF

-427 LLAFMPEFF
+427 LTAFVPEFF

-449 AHVWEE
+449 SHVWEE

-463 LNKVKDYFADRI
+463 LNKVKDYIADRI
-475 TEAEFE
+475 TEDEFE
-481 SILKEQSWYV
+481 SLLKEQSWYV
-491 DGVENFDEEAGGD
+491 DGVED
-504 YIVRKKDSL
+504 YDYSSGYDYVVRKKDSL

-518 PRVGLGDERY
+518 GGMPLGSERDP
-528 GSKGLTYTDGT
+528 SIGLTFTDDT

-552 DNNNIEPFSLSG
+552 DNNNIEPFALSG
-564 RSYGVEYYNNFVEFF
+564 RSYGVEHYNNFIDFF
-579 NSEDIQSV
+579 NSPDIPSV
-587 NLDITSFTTALEA
+587 NFDTTSYTTALKNKKYEGP
-600 SSSESELPAGT
+600 SAGS
-611 IVHDR
+611 IVY
-616 APFDEILW
+616 DEDETGDNW
-624 TKDNIRD
+624 WKRDNIKD

-655 KGSNVY
+655 NGSNVY

-682 NSEDYIF
+682 NPEDYIF

-722 EDEEFIASV
+722 EDEELIANV
-731 KSDMKEIFDADL
+731 KSDMQELFDAEI

-753 VEVDGCD
+753 VEEDGCD
-760 NTLYTAI
+760 NTLYTAT

-793 FPDIYTND
+793 FPDIYTAD
-801 YLNTLQEKIEHI
+801 YLNALQEKIEHM

-879 PLSRENWDGE
+879 PLSRDNWDGT
-889 GSEAYKIRGW
+889 GSEAYQIRGW

>member
-1 MGLFD
+1 MQ
-6 LMKKISVTLSVL
+6 KIFITVVAS
-18 LLLIFSPF
+18 LLIVFSTF
-26 GDTESESVSVSG
+26 GETESESSQILSSTVSSG
-38 LNVDIDGN
+38 SNLDIDGN
-46 EQFDALTDG
+46 GRFDALTDG
-55 LLILRSMF
+55 LLVLRSMF
-63 GLTGTSL
+63 GLTGAPL
-70 ITGAVASDAVYT
+70 ISGVVAADAVYT
-82 DAEDIQARITELGN
+82 DAEDIQSRITGLGN
-96 RLDIDNNGNVD
+96 LLDIDNNGNVD

-118 LFGLTG
+118 FFGLTG
-124 DTLTNGVVAPDA
+124 DTLIKDVVASDA
-136 GTVSATDIESHLE
+136 QRLSATDIESHMA
-149 SLTSLNNYDIY
+149 SLNSLNDYDFY
-160 LLDPTPDPEHI
+160 LLEPTPDPEHI
-171 TGIYHPKHCYYIRDV
+171 TGIYHPKHCFFTRDV
-186 DGDQESRWLWDAGL
+186 NGEQESRWLWDAGL

-205 LANYTDSQSI
+205 IATYTESQSI
-215 TLTNGETVTAECIG
+215 TLTNGETVIAECVS
-229 DYELGFGPNLES
+229 DYEMSFGTKFSS
-241 GSAGD
+241 GTAD
-246 ANALGIYGVS
+246 AANDVGVYGVS

-264 LEIRPLPQAG
+264 LDVRPLAQAG
-274 IWGQWIQGV
+274 IWGQWISANGQ
-283 ASHPYFPM
+283 HPYFPM

-323 NSTKFGWGFYEK
+323 NSSKYGWGFYEK
-335 RVPCDYLGGVQIA
+335 RVPCDYLGGIQLA

-366 HADDGGLFFG
+366 YADAGGLFFG

-384 VGGKTRENWT
+384 IGGKKRENWT
-394 PATNIDGEGIV
+394 SRGLDDAS
-405 RDVSSGKLTWTF
+405 RDVNSGKLTWTF

-427 LLAFMPEFF
+427 LTAFVPEFF

-449 AHVWEE
+449 SHVWEE

-463 LNKVKDYFADRI
+463 LNKVKDYIADRI
-475 TEAEFE
+475 TEDEFE
-481 SILKEQSWYV
+481 SLLKEQSWYV
-491 DGVENFDEEAGGD
+491 DGVED
-504 YIVRKKDSL
+504 YDYSSGYDYVVRKKDSL

-518 PRVGLGDERY
+518 GGMPLGSERDP
-528 GSKGLTYTDGT
+528 SIGLTFTDDT

-552 DNNNIEPFSLSG
+552 DNNNIEPFALSG
-564 RSYGVEYYNNFVEFF
+564 RSYGVEHYNNFIDFF
-579 NSEDIQSV
+579 NSPDIPSV
-587 NLDITSFTTALEA
+587 NFDTTSYTTALKNKKYEGP
-600 SSSESELPAGT
+600 SAGS
-611 IVHDR
+611 IVY
-616 APFDEILW
+616 DEDETGDNW
-624 TKDNIRD
+624 WKRDNIKD

-655 KGSNVY
+655 NGSNVY

-675 YKVTPAD
+675 YKVTPSD
-682 NSEDYIF
+682 NPEDYIF

-697 PETLKLYRHSNKENV
+697 PETLKLYRHSNKENM

-722 EDEEFIASV
+722 EDEELIANV
-731 KSDMKEIFDADL
+731 KSDMQELFDAEI

-753 VEVDGCD
+753 VEEDGCD
-760 NTLYTAI
+760 NTLYTAT

-793 FPDIYTND
+793 FPDIYTAD
-801 YLNTLQEKIEHI
+801 YLNALQEKIEHM

-879 PLSRENWDGE
+879 PLSRDNWDGT
-889 GSEAYKIRGW
+889 GSEAYQIRGW

>member
-1 MGLFD
+1 MQ
-6 LMKKISVTLSVL
+6 KIFITVVAS
-18 LLLIFSPF
+18 LLIVFSTF
-26 GDTESESVSVSG
+26 GETESESSQILSSTVSSG
-38 LNVDIDGN
+38 SNLDIDGN
-46 EQFDALTDG
+46 GRFDALTDG
-55 LLILRSMF
+55 LLVLRSMF
-63 GLTGTSL
+63 GLTGAPL
-70 ITGAVASDAVYT
+70 ISGVVAADAVYT
-82 DAEDIQARITELGN
+82 DADDIQSRITGLGN
-96 RLDIDNNGNVD
+96 LLDIDNNGNVD

-118 LFGLTG
+118 FFGLTG
-124 DTLTNGVVAPDA
+124 DTLIKDVVASDA
-136 GTVSATDIESHLE
+136 QRLSATDIESHMA
-149 SLTSLNNYDIY
+149 SLNSLNDYDFY
-160 LLDPTPDPEHI
+160 LLEPTPDPEHI
-171 TGIYHPKHCYYIRDV
+171 TGIYHPKHCFFTRDV
-186 DGDQESRWLWDAGL
+186 NGEQESRWLWDAGL

-205 LANYTDSQSI
+205 IATYTESQSI
-215 TLTNGETVTAECIG
+215 TLTNGETVIAECVS
-229 DYELGFGPNLES
+229 DYEMSFGTKFSS
-241 GSAGD
+241 GTAD
-246 ANALGIYGVS
+246 AANDVGVYGVS

-264 LEIRPLPQAG
+264 LDVRPLAQAG
-274 IWGQWIQGV
+274 IWGQWISANGQ
-283 ASHPYFPM
+283 HPYFPM

-323 NSTKFGWGFYEK
+323 NSSKYGWGFYEK
-335 RVPCDYLGGVQIA
+335 RVPCDYLGGIQLA

-366 HADDGGLFFG
+366 YADAGGLFFG

-384 VGGKTRENWT
+384 IGGKKRENWT
-394 PATNIDGEGIV
+394 SRGLDDAS
-405 RDVSSGKLTWTF
+405 RDVNSGKLTWTF

-427 LLAFMPEFF
+427 LTAFVPEFF

-449 AHVWEE
+449 SHVWEE

-463 LNKVKDYFADRI
+463 LNKVKDYIADRI
-475 TEAEFE
+475 TEDEFE
-481 SILKEQSWYV
+481 SLLKEQSWYV
-491 DGVENFDEEAGGD
+491 DGVED
-504 YIVRKKDSL
+504 YDYSSGYDYVVRKKDSL

-518 PRVGLGDERY
+518 GGMPLGSERDP
-528 GSKGLTYTDGT
+528 SIGLTFTDDT

-552 DNNNIEPFSLSG
+552 DNNNIEPFALSG
-564 RSYGVEYYNNFVEFF
+564 RSYGVEHYNNFIDFF
-579 NSEDIQSV
+579 NSPDIPSV
-587 NLDITSFTTALEA
+587 NFDTTSYTTALKNKKYEGP
-600 SSSESELPAGT
+600 SAGS
-611 IVHDR
+611 IVY
-616 APFDEILW
+616 DEDETGDNW
-624 TKDNIRD
+624 WKRDNIKD

-655 KGSNVY
+655 NGSNVY

-682 NSEDYIF
+682 NPEDYIF

-697 PETLKLYRHSNKENV
+697 PEALKLYRHSNKENV

-722 EDEEFIASV
+722 EDEELIANV
-731 KSDMKEIFDADL
+731 KSDMQELFDAEI

-753 VEVDGCD
+753 VEEDGCD
-760 NTLYTAI
+760 NTLYTAT

-793 FPDIYTND
+793 FPGIYTAD
-801 YLNTLQEKIEHI
+801 YLNALQEKIEHM

-828 SAQSYDVN
+828 SAKSYDVN

-879 PLSRENWDGE
+879 PLSRDNWDGT
-889 GSEAYKIRGW
+889 GSEAYQIRGW

>member
-1 MGLFD
+1 MQ
-6 LMKKISVTLSVL
+6 KIFITVVAS
-18 LLLIFSPF
+18 LLIVFSTF
-26 GDTESESVSVSG
+26 GETESESSQILSSTVSSG
-38 LNVDIDGN
+38 SNLDIDGN
-46 EQFDALTDG
+46 GRFDALTDG
-55 LLILRSMF
+55 LLVLRSMF
-63 GLTGTSL
+63 GLTGAPL
-70 ITGAVASDAVYT
+70 ISGVVAADAVYT
-82 DAEDIQARITELGN
+82 DAEDIQSRITGLGN

-118 LFGLTG
+118 FFGLTG
-124 DTLTNGVVAPDA
+124 DTLIKDVVASDA
-136 GTVSATDIESHLE
+136 QRLSATDIESHMA
-149 SLTSLNNYDIY
+149 SLNSLNDYDFY
-160 LLDPTPDPEHI
+160 LLEPTPDPEHI
-171 TGIYHPKHCYYIRDV
+171 TGIYHPKHCFFTRDV
-186 DGDQESRWLWDAGL
+186 NGEQESRWLWDAGL

-205 LANYTDSQSI
+205 IATYTDSQSI
-215 TLTNGETVTAECIG
+215 TLTNGETVIAECVS
-229 DYELGFGPNLES
+229 DYEMSFGTKFSS
-241 GSAGD
+241 GTVD
-246 ANALGIYGVS
+246 AANDVGVYGVS

-264 LEIRPLPQAG
+264 LDVRPLAQAG
-274 IWGQWIQGV
+274 IWGQWISANGQ
-283 ASHPYFPM
+283 HPYFPM

-323 NSTKFGWGFYEK
+323 NSSKYGWGFYEK
-335 RVPCDYLGGVQIA
+335 RVPCDYLGGIQLA

-366 HADDGGLFFG
+366 YADAGGLFFG

-384 VGGKTRENWT
+384 IGGKKRENWT
-394 PATNIDGEGIV
+394 SRGLDDAS
-405 RDVSSGKLTWTF
+405 RDVNSGKLTWTF

-427 LLAFMPEFF
+427 LTAFVPEFF

-449 AHVWEE
+449 SHVWEE

-463 LNKVKDYFADRI
+463 LNKVKDYIADRI
-475 TEAEFE
+475 TEDEFE
-481 SILKEQSWYV
+481 SLLKEQSWYV
-491 DGVENFDEEAGGD
+491 DGVED
-504 YIVRKKDSL
+504 YDYSSGYDYVVRKKDSL

-518 PRVGLGDERY
+518 GGMPLGSERDP
-528 GSKGLTYTDGT
+528 SIGLTFTDDT

-552 DNNNIEPFSLSG
+552 DNNNIEPFALSG
-564 RSYGVEYYNNFVEFF
+564 RSYGVEHYNNFIDFF
-579 NSEDIQSV
+579 NSPDIPSV
-587 NLDITSFTTALEA
+587 NFDTTSYTTALNNSKYEGP
-600 SSSESELPAGT
+600 SAGS
-611 IVHDR
+611 IVY
-616 APFDEILW
+616 DEDETGDNW
-624 TKDNIRD
+624 WKRDNIKD

-655 KGSNVY
+655 NGSNVY

-682 NSEDYIF
+682 NPEDYIF

-722 EDEEFIASV
+722 HDEELIANV
-731 KSDMKEIFDADL
+731 KSDMEELFDAEI

-753 VEVDGCD
+753 VEEDGCD
-760 NTLYTAI
+760 NTLYTAT

-793 FPDIYTND
+793 FPDIYTAD
-801 YLNTLQEKIEHI
+801 YLNALQEKIEHM

-879 PLSRENWDGE
+879 PLSRDNWDGT
-889 GSEAYKIRGW
+889 GSEAYQIRGW

>member
-1 MGLFD
+1 MQ
-6 LMKKISVTLSVL
+6 KIFITVVAS
-18 LLLIFSPF
+18 LLIVFSTF
-26 GDTESESVSVSG
+26 GETESESSQILSSTVSSG
-38 LNVDIDGN
+38 SNLDIDGN
-46 EQFDALTDG
+46 GRFDALTDG
-55 LLILRSMF
+55 LLVLRSMF
-63 GLTGTSL
+63 GLTGAPL
-70 ITGAVASDAVYT
+70 ISGVVAADAVYT
-82 DAEDIQARITELGN
+82 DADDIQSRITGLGN
-96 RLDIDNNGNVD
+96 LLDIDNNGNVD

-118 LFGLTG
+118 FFGLTG
-124 DTLTNGVVAPDA
+124 DTLIKDVVASDA
-136 GTVSATDIESHLE
+136 QRLSATDIESHMA
-149 SLTSLNNYDIY
+149 SLNSLNDYDFY
-160 LLDPTPDPEHI
+160 LLEPTPDPEHI
-171 TGIYHPKHCYYIRDV
+171 TGIYHPKHCFFTRDV
-186 DGDQESRWLWDAGL
+186 NGEQESRWLWDAGL

-205 LANYTDSQSI
+205 IATYTESQSI
-215 TLTNGETVTAECIG
+215 TLTNGETVIAECVS
-229 DYELGFGPNLES
+229 DYEMSFGTKFSS
-241 GSAGD
+241 GTAD
-246 ANALGIYGVS
+246 AANDVGVYGVS

-264 LEIRPLPQAG
+264 LDVRPLAQAG
-274 IWGQWIQGV
+274 IWGQWISANGQ
-283 ASHPYFPM
+283 HPYFPM

-323 NSTKFGWGFYEK
+323 NSSKYGWGFYEK
-335 RVPCDYLGGVQIA
+335 RVSCDYLGGIQLA

-366 HADDGGLFFG
+366 YADAGGLFFG

-384 VGGKTRENWT
+384 IGGKKRENWT
-394 PATNIDGEGIV
+394 SRGLDDAS
-405 RDVSSGKLTWTF
+405 RDVNSGKLTWTF

-427 LLAFMPEFF
+427 LTAFVPEFF

-449 AHVWEE
+449 SHVWEE

-463 LNKVKDYFADRI
+463 LNKVKDYIADRI
-475 TEAEFE
+475 TEDEFE
-481 SILKEQSWYV
+481 SLLKEQSWYV
-491 DGVENFDEEAGGD
+491 DGVED
-504 YIVRKKDSL
+504 YDYSSGYDYVVRKKDSL

-518 PRVGLGDERY
+518 GGMPLGSERDP
-528 GSKGLTYTDGT
+528 SIGLTFTDDT

-552 DNNNIEPFSLSG
+552 DNNNIEPFALSG
-564 RSYGVEYYNNFVEFF
+564 RSYGVEHYNNFIDFF
-579 NSEDIQSV
+579 NSPDIPSV
-587 NLDITSFTTALEA
+587 NFDTTSYTTALKNKKYEGP
-600 SSSESELPAGT
+600 SAGS
-611 IVHDR
+611 IVY
-616 APFDEILW
+616 DEDETGDNW
-624 TKDNIRD
+624 WKRDNIKD

-655 KGSNVY
+655 NGSNVY

-682 NSEDYIF
+682 NPEDYIF

-697 PETLKLYRHSNKENV
+697 PEALKLYRHSNKENV

-722 EDEEFIASV
+722 EDEELIANV
-731 KSDMKEIFDADL
+731 KSDMQELFDAEI

-753 VEVDGCD
+753 VEEDGCD
-760 NTLYTAI
+760 NTLYTAT

-793 FPDIYTND
+793 FPGIYTAD
-801 YLNTLQEKIEHI
+801 YLNALQEKIEHM

-828 SAQSYDVN
+828 SAKSYDVN

-879 PLSRENWDGE
+879 PLSRDNWDGT
-889 GSEAYKIRGW
+889 GSEAYQIRGW

>member
-1 MGLFD
+1 MQ
-6 LMKKISVTLSVL
+6 KIFITVVAS
-18 LLLIFSPF
+18 LLIVFSTF
-26 GDTESESVSVSG
+26 GETESESSQILSSTVSSG
-38 LNVDIDGN
+38 SNLDIDGN
-46 EQFDALTDG
+46 GRFDALTDG
-55 LLILRSMF
+55 LLVLRSMF
-63 GLTGTSL
+63 GLTGAPL
-70 ITGAVASDAVYT
+70 ISGVVAADAVYT
-82 DAEDIQARITELGN
+82 DAEDIQSRITGLGN
-96 RLDIDNNGNVD
+96 LLDIDNNGNVD

-118 LFGLTG
+118 FFGLTG
-124 DTLTNGVVAPDA
+124 DTLIKDVVASDA
-136 GTVSATDIESHLE
+136 QRLSATDIESHMA
-149 SLTSLNNYDIY
+149 SLNSLNDYDFY
-160 LLDPTPDPEHI
+160 LLEPTPDPEHI
-171 TGIYHPKHCYYIRDV
+171 TGIYHPKHCFFTRDV
-186 DGDQESRWLWDAGL
+186 TGEQESRWLWDAGL

-205 LANYTDSQSI
+205 IATYTESQSI
-215 TLTNGETVTAECIG
+215 TLTNGETVIAECVS
-229 DYELGFGPNLES
+229 DYEMSFGTKFSS
-241 GSAGD
+241 GTAD
-246 ANALGIYGVS
+246 AANDVGVYGVS

-264 LEIRPLPQAG
+264 LDVRPLAQAG
-274 IWGQWIQGV
+274 IWGQWISANGQ
-283 ASHPYFPM
+283 HPYFPM

-323 NSTKFGWGFYEK
+323 NSSKYGWGFYEK
-335 RVPCDYLGGVQIA
+335 RVPCDYLGGIQLA

-366 HADDGGLFFG
+366 YADAGGLFFG

-384 VGGKTRENWT
+384 IGGKKRENWT
-394 PATNIDGEGIV
+394 SRGLDDAS
-405 RDVSSGKLTWTF
+405 RDVNSGKLTWTF

-427 LLAFMPEFF
+427 LTAFVPEFF

-449 AHVWEE
+449 SHVWEE

-463 LNKVKDYFADRI
+463 LNKVKDYIADRI
-475 TEAEFE
+475 TEDEFE
-481 SILKEQSWYV
+481 SLLKEQSWYV
-491 DGVENFDEEAGGD
+491 DGVED
-504 YIVRKKDSL
+504 YDYSSGYDYVVRKKDSL

-518 PRVGLGDERY
+518 GGMPLGSERDP
-528 GSKGLTYTDGT
+528 SIGLTFTDDT

-552 DNNNIEPFSLSG
+552 DNNNIEPFALSG
-564 RSYGVEYYNNFVEFF
+564 RSYGVEHYNNFIDFF
-579 NSEDIQSV
+579 NSPDIPSV
-587 NLDITSFTTALEA
+587 NFDTTSYTTALKNKKYEGP
-600 SSSESELPAGT
+600 SAGS
-611 IVHDR
+611 IVY
-616 APFDEILW
+616 DEDETGDNW
-624 TKDNIRD
+624 WKRDNIKD

-655 KGSNVY
+655 NGSNVY

-682 NSEDYIF
+682 NPEDYIF

-697 PETLKLYRHSNKENV
+697 PETLKLYRHSNKENM

-722 EDEEFIASV
+722 EDEELIANV
-731 KSDMKEIFDADL
+731 KSDMQELFDAEI

-753 VEVDGCD
+753 VEEDGCD

-793 FPDIYTND
+793 FPDIYTAD
-801 YLNTLQEKIEHI
+801 YLNALQEKIEHM

-828 SAQSYDVN
+828 SAKSYDVN

-879 PLSRENWDGE
+879 PLSRDNWDGT
-889 GSEAYKIRGW
+889 GSEAYQIRGW

>member
-1 MGLFD
+1 MQ
-6 LMKKISVTLSVL
+6 KIFITVVAS
-18 LLLIFSPF
+18 LLIVFSTF
-26 GDTESESVSVSG
+26 GETESESSQILSSTVSSG
-38 LNVDIDGN
+38 SNLDIDGN
-46 EQFDALTDG
+46 GRFDALTDG
-55 LLILRSMF
+55 LLVLRSMF
-63 GLTGTSL
+63 GLTGAPL
-70 ITGAVASDAVYT
+70 ISGVVAADAVYT
-82 DAEDIQARITELGN
+82 DAEDIQSRITGLGN
-96 RLDIDNNGNVD
+96 LLDIDNNGNVD

-118 LFGLTG
+118 FFGLTG
-124 DTLTNGVVAPDA
+124 DTLIKDVVASDA
-136 GTVSATDIESHLE
+136 QRLSATDIESHMA
-149 SLTSLNNYDIY
+149 SLNSLNDYDFY
-160 LLDPTPDPEHI
+160 LLEPTPDPEHI
-171 TGIYHPKHCYYIRDV
+171 TGIYHPKHCFFTRDV
-186 DGDQESRWLWDAGL
+186 NGEQESRWLWDAGL

-205 LANYTDSQSI
+205 IATYTESQSI
-215 TLTNGETVTAECIG
+215 TLTNGETVIAECVS
-229 DYELGFGPNLES
+229 DYEMSFGTKFSS
-241 GSAGD
+241 GTAD
-246 ANALGIYGVS
+246 AANDVGVYGVS

-264 LEIRPLPQAG
+264 LDVRPLAQAG
-274 IWGQWIQGV
+274 IWGQWISANGQ
-283 ASHPYFPM
+283 HPYFPM

-323 NSTKFGWGFYEK
+323 NSSKYGWGFYEK
-335 RVPCDYLGGVQIA
+335 RVPCDYLGGIQLA

-366 HADDGGLFFG
+366 YADAGGLFFG

-384 VGGKTRENWT
+384 IGGKKRENWT
-394 PATNIDGEGIV
+394 SRGLDDAS
-405 RDVSSGKLTWTF
+405 RDVNSGKLTWTF

-427 LLAFMPEFF
+427 LTAFVPEFF

-449 AHVWEE
+449 SHVWEE

-463 LNKVKDYFADRI
+463 LNKVKDYIADRI
-475 TEAEFE
+475 TEDEFE
-481 SILKEQSWYV
+481 SLLKEQSWYV
-491 DGVENFDEEAGGD
+491 DGVED
-504 YIVRKKDSL
+504 YDYSSGYDYVVRKKDSL

-518 PRVGLGDERY
+518 GGMPLGSERDP
-528 GSKGLTYTDGT
+528 SIGLTFTDDT

-552 DNNNIEPFSLSG
+552 DNNNIEPFALSG
-564 RSYGVEYYNNFVEFF
+564 RSYGVEHYNNFIDFF
-579 NSEDIQSV
+579 NSPDIPSV
-587 NLDITSFTTALEA
+587 NFDTTSYTTALKNKKYEGP
-600 SSSESELPAGT
+600 SAGS
-611 IVHDR
+611 IVY
-616 APFDEILW
+616 DEDETGDNW
-624 TKDNIRD
+624 WKRDNIKD

-655 KGSNVY
+655 NGSNVY

-682 NSEDYIF
+682 NPEDYIF

-697 PETLKLYRHSNKENV
+697 PEALKLYRHSNKENV

-722 EDEEFIASV
+722 EDEELIANV
-731 KSDMKEIFDADL
+731 KSDMQELFDAEI

-753 VEVDGCD
+753 VEEDGCD
-760 NTLYTAI
+760 NTLYTAT

-793 FPDIYTND
+793 FPGIYTAD
-801 YLNTLQEKIEHI
+801 YLNALQEKIEHM

-828 SAQSYDVN
+828 SAKSYDVN

-879 PLSRENWDGE
+879 PLSRDNWDGT
-889 GSEAYKIRGW
+889 GSEAYQIRGW

>member
-1 MGLFD
+1 MQ
-6 LMKKISVTLSVL
+6 KIFITVVAS
-18 LLLIFSPF
+18 LLIVFSTF
-26 GDTESESVSVSG
+26 GETESESSQILSSTVSSG
-38 LNVDIDGN
+38 SNLDIDGN
-46 EQFDALTDG
+46 GRFDALTDG
-55 LLILRSMF
+55 LLVLRSMF
-63 GLTGTSL
+63 GLTGAPL
-70 ITGAVASDAVYT
+70 ISGVVAADAVYT
-82 DAEDIQARITELGN
+82 DAEDIQSRITGLGN
-96 RLDIDNNGNVD
+96 LLDIDNNGNVD

-118 LFGLTG
+118 FFGLTG
-124 DTLTNGVVAPDA
+124 DTLIKDVVASDA
-136 GTVSATDIESHLE
+136 QRLSATDIESHMA
-149 SLTSLNNYDIY
+149 SLNSLNDYDFY
-160 LLDPTPDPEHI
+160 LLEPTPDPEHI
-171 TGIYHPKHCYYIRDV
+171 TGIYHPKHCFFTRDV
-186 DGDQESRWLWDAGL
+186 NGEQESRWLWDAGL

-205 LANYTDSQSI
+205 IATYTESQSI
-215 TLTNGETVTAECIG
+215 TLTNGETVIAECVS
-229 DYELGFGPNLES
+229 DYEMSFGTKFSS
-241 GSAGD
+241 GTAD
-246 ANALGIYGVS
+246 AANDVGVYGVS

-264 LEIRPLPQAG
+264 LDVRPLAQAG
-274 IWGQWIQGV
+274 IWGQWISANGQ
-283 ASHPYFPM
+283 HPYFPM

-323 NSTKFGWGFYEK
+323 NSSKYGWGFYEK
-335 RVPCDYLGGVQIA
+335 RVPCDYLGGIQLA

-366 HADDGGLFFG
+366 YADAGGLFFG

-384 VGGKTRENWT
+384 IGGKKRENWT
-394 PATNIDGEGIV
+394 SRGLDDAS
-405 RDVSSGKLTWTF
+405 RDVNSGKLTWTF

-427 LLAFMPEFF
+427 LTAFVPEFF

-449 AHVWEE
+449 SHVWEE

-463 LNKVKDYFADRI
+463 LNKVKDYIADRI
-475 TEAEFE
+475 TEDEFE
-481 SILKEQSWYV
+481 SLLKEQSWYV
-491 DGVENFDEEAGGD
+491 DGVED
-504 YIVRKKDSL
+504 YDYSSGYDYVVRKKDSL

-518 PRVGLGDERY
+518 GGMPLGSERDP
-528 GSKGLTYTDGT
+528 SIGLTFTDDT

-552 DNNNIEPFSLSG
+552 DNNNIEPFALSG
-564 RSYGVEYYNNFVEFF
+564 RSYGVEHYNNFIDFF
-579 NSEDIQSV
+579 NSPDIPSV
-587 NLDITSFTTALEA
+587 NFDTTSYTTALKNKKYEGP
-600 SSSESELPAGT
+600 SAGS
-611 IVHDR
+611 IVY
-616 APFDEILW
+616 DEDETGDNW
-624 TKDNIRD
+624 WKRDNIKD

-655 KGSNVY
+655 NGSNVY

-682 NSEDYIF
+682 NPEDYIF

-697 PETLKLYRHSNKENV
+697 PETLKLYRHSNKENM

-722 EDEEFIASV
+722 EDEELIANV
-731 KSDMKEIFDADL
+731 KSDMQELFDAEI

-753 VEVDGCD
+753 VEEDGCD
-760 NTLYTAI
+760 NTLYTAT

-793 FPDIYTND
+793 FPDIYTAD
-801 YLNTLQEKIEHI
+801 YLNALQEKIEHM

-866 GKNWQRELNYWDG
+866 GKNWQRELNYRDG
-879 PLSRENWDGE
+879 PLSRDNWDGT
-889 GSEAYKIRGW
+889 GSEAYQIRGW

>member
-1 MGLFD
+1 MQ
-6 LMKKISVTLSVL
+6 KIFITVVAS
-18 LLLIFSPF
+18 LLIVFSTF
-26 GDTESESVSVSG
+26 GETESESSQILSSTVSSG
-38 LNVDIDGN
+38 SNLDIDGN
-46 EQFDALTDG
+46 GRFDALTDG
-55 LLILRSMF
+55 LLVLRSMF
-63 GLTGTSL
+63 GLTGAPL
-70 ITGAVASDAVYT
+70 ISGVVAADAVYT
-82 DAEDIQARITELGN
+82 DADDIQSRITGLGN
-96 RLDIDNNGNVD
+96 LLDIDNNGNVD

-118 LFGLTG
+118 FFGLTG
-124 DTLTNGVVAPDA
+124 DTLIKDVVASDA
-136 GTVSATDIESHLE
+136 QRLSATDIESHMA
-149 SLTSLNNYDIY
+149 SLNSLNDYDFY
-160 LLDPTPDPEHI
+160 LLEPTPDPEHI
-171 TGIYHPKHCYYIRDV
+171 TGIYHPKHCFFTRDV
-186 DGDQESRWLWDAGL
+186 NGEQESRWLWDAGL

-205 LANYTDSQSI
+205 IATYTESQSI
-215 TLTNGETVTAECIG
+215 TLTNGETVIAECVS
-229 DYELGFGPNLES
+229 DYEMSFGTKFSS
-241 GSAGD
+241 GTAD
-246 ANALGIYGVS
+246 AANDVGVYGVS

-264 LEIRPLPQAG
+264 LDVRPLAQAG
-274 IWGQWIQGV
+274 IWGQWISANGQ
-283 ASHPYFPM
+283 HPYFPM

-323 NSTKFGWGFYEK
+323 NSSKYGWGFYEK
-335 RVPCDYLGGVQIA
+335 RVSCDYLGGIQLA

-366 HADDGGLFFG
+366 YADAGGLFFG

-384 VGGKTRENWT
+384 IGGKKRENWT
-394 PATNIDGEGIV
+394 SRGLDDAS
-405 RDVSSGKLTWTF
+405 RDVNSGKLTWTF

-427 LLAFMPEFF
+427 LTAFVPEFF

-449 AHVWEE
+449 SHVWEE

-463 LNKVKDYFADRI
+463 LNKVKDYIADRI
-475 TEAEFE
+475 TEDEFE
-481 SILKEQSWYV
+481 SLLKEQSWYV
-491 DGVENFDEEAGGD
+491 DGVED
-504 YIVRKKDSL
+504 YDYSSGYDYVVRKKDSL

-518 PRVGLGDERY
+518 GGMPLGSERDP
-528 GSKGLTYTDGT
+528 SIGLTFTDDT

-552 DNNNIEPFSLSG
+552 DNNNIEPFALSG
-564 RSYGVEYYNNFVEFF
+564 RSYGVEHYNNFIDFF
-579 NSEDIQSV
+579 NSPDIPSV
-587 NLDITSFTTALEA
+587 NFDTTSYTTALKNKKYEGP
-600 SSSESELPAGT
+600 SAGS
-611 IVHDR
+611 IVY
-616 APFDEILW
+616 DEDETGDNW
-624 TKDNIRD
+624 WKRDNIKD

-655 KGSNVY
+655 NGSNVY

-682 NSEDYIF
+682 NPEDYIF

-697 PETLKLYRHSNKENV
+697 PEALKLYRHSNKENV

-722 EDEEFIASV
+722 EDEELIANV
-731 KSDMKEIFDADL
+731 KSDMQELFDAEI

-753 VEVDGCD
+753 VEEDGCD
-760 NTLYTAI
+760 NTLYTAT

-793 FPDIYTND
+793 FPDIYTAD
-801 YLNTLQEKIEHI
+801 YLNALQEKIEHM

-828 SAQSYDVN
+828 SAKSYDVN

-879 PLSRENWDGE
+879 PLSRDNWDGT
-889 GSEAYKIRGW
+889 GSEAYQIRGW

>member
-1 MGLFD
+1 
-6 LMKKISVTLSVL
+6 
-18 LLLIFSPF
+18 
-26 GDTESESVSVSG
+26 
-38 LNVDIDGN
+38 
-46 EQFDALTDG
+46 
-55 LLILRSMF
+55 MF
-63 GLTGTSL
+63 GLTGAPL
-70 ITGAVASDAVYT
+70 ISGVVAADAVYT
-82 DAEDIQARITELGN
+82 DAEDIQSRITGLGN
-96 RLDIDNNGNVD
+96 LLDIDNNGNVD

-118 LFGLTG
+118 FFGLTG
-124 DTLTNGVVAPDA
+124 DTLIKDVVASDA
-136 GTVSATDIESHLE
+136 QRLSATDIESHMA
-149 SLTSLNNYDIY
+149 SLNSLNDYDFY
-160 LLDPTPDPEHI
+160 LLEPTPDPEHI
-171 TGIYHPKHCYYIRDV
+171 TGIYHPKHCFFTRDV
-186 DGDQESRWLWDAGL
+186 TGEQESRWLWDAGL

-205 LANYTDSQSI
+205 IATYTESQSI
-215 TLTNGETVTAECIG
+215 TLTNGETVIAECVS
-229 DYELGFGPNLES
+229 DYEMSFGTKFSS
-241 GSAGD
+241 GTAD
-246 ANALGIYGVS
+246 AANDVGVYGVS

-264 LEIRPLPQAG
+264 LDVRPLAQAG
-274 IWGQWIQGV
+274 IWGQWISANGQ
-283 ASHPYFPM
+283 HPYFPM

-323 NSTKFGWGFYEK
+323 NSSKYGWGFYEK
-335 RVPCDYLGGVQIA
+335 RVPCDYLGGIQLA

-366 HADDGGLFFG
+366 YADAGGLFFG

-384 VGGKTRENWT
+384 IGGKKRENWT
-394 PATNIDGEGIV
+394 SRGLDDAS
-405 RDVSSGKLTWTF
+405 RDVNSGKLTWTF

-427 LLAFMPEFF
+427 LTAFVPEFF

-449 AHVWEE
+449 SHVWEE

-463 LNKVKDYFADRI
+463 LNKVKDYIADRI
-475 TEAEFE
+475 TEDEFE
-481 SILKEQSWYV
+481 SLLKEQSWYV
-491 DGVENFDEEAGGD
+491 DGVED
-504 YIVRKKDSL
+504 YDYSSGYDYVVRKKDSL

-518 PRVGLGDERY
+518 GGMPLGSERDP
-528 GSKGLTYTDGT
+528 SIGLTFTDDT

-552 DNNNIEPFSLSG
+552 DNNNIEPFALSG
-564 RSYGVEYYNNFVEFF
+564 RSYGVEHYNNFIDFF
-579 NSEDIQSV
+579 NSPDIPSV
-587 NLDITSFTTALEA
+587 NFDTTSYTTALKNKKYEGP
-600 SSSESELPAGT
+600 SAGS
-611 IVHDR
+611 IVY
-616 APFDEILW
+616 DEDETGDNW
-624 TKDNIRD
+624 WKRDNIKD

-655 KGSNVY
+655 NGSNVY

-682 NSEDYIF
+682 NPEDYIF

-722 EDEEFIASV
+722 EDEELIANV
-731 KSDMKEIFDADL
+731 KSDMQELFDAEI

-753 VEVDGCD
+753 VEEDGCD
-760 NTLYTAI
+760 NTLYTAT

-793 FPDIYTND
+793 FPDIYTAD
-801 YLNTLQEKIEHI
+801 YLNALQEKIEHM

-828 SAQSYDVN
+828 SAKSYDVN

-879 PLSRENWDGE
+879 PLSRDNWDGT
-889 GSEAYKIRGW
+889 GSEAYQIRGW

>member
-1 MGLFD
+1 MQ
-6 LMKKISVTLSVL
+6 KIFITVVAS
-18 LLLIFSPF
+18 LLIVFSTF
-26 GDTESESVSVSG
+26 GETESESSQILSSTVSSG
-38 LNVDIDGN
+38 SNLDIDGN
-46 EQFDALTDG
+46 GRFDALTDG
-55 LLILRSMF
+55 LLVLRSMF
-63 GLTGTSL
+63 GLTGAPL
-70 ITGAVASDAVYT
+70 ISGVVAADAVYT
-82 DAEDIQARITELGN
+82 DAEDIQSRITGLGN
-96 RLDIDNNGNVD
+96 LLDIDNNGNVD

-118 LFGLTG
+118 FFGLTG
-124 DTLTNGVVAPDA
+124 DTLIKDVVASDA
-136 GTVSATDIESHLE
+136 QRLSATDIESHMA
-149 SLTSLNNYDIY
+149 SLNSLNDYDFY
-160 LLDPTPDPEHI
+160 LLEPTPDPEHI
-171 TGIYHPKHCYYIRDV
+171 TGIYHPKHCFFTRDV
-186 DGDQESRWLWDAGL
+186 NGEQESRWLWDAGL

-205 LANYTDSQSI
+205 IATYTESQSI
-215 TLTNGETVTAECIG
+215 TLTNGETVIAECVS
-229 DYELGFGPNLES
+229 DYEMSFGTKFSS
-241 GSAGD
+241 GTAD
-246 ANALGIYGVS
+246 AANDVGVYGVS

-264 LEIRPLPQAG
+264 LDVRPLAQAG
-274 IWGQWIQGV
+274 IWGQWISANGQ
-283 ASHPYFPM
+283 HPYFPM

-323 NSTKFGWGFYEK
+323 NSSKYGWGFYEK
-335 RVPCDYLGGVQIA
+335 RVPCDYLGGIQLA

-366 HADDGGLFFG
+366 YADAGGLFFG

-384 VGGKTRENWT
+384 IGGKKRENWT
-394 PATNIDGEGIV
+394 SRGLDDAS
-405 RDVSSGKLTWTF
+405 RDVNSGKLTWTF

-427 LLAFMPEFF
+427 LTAFVPEFF

-449 AHVWEE
+449 SHVWEE

-463 LNKVKDYFADRI
+463 LNKVKDYIADRI
-475 TEAEFE
+475 TEDEFE
-481 SILKEQSWYV
+481 SLLKEQSWYV
-491 DGVENFDEEAGGD
+491 DGVED
-504 YIVRKKDSL
+504 YDYSSGYDYVVRKKDSL

-518 PRVGLGDERY
+518 GGMPLGSERDP
-528 GSKGLTYTDGT
+528 SIGLTFTDDT

-552 DNNNIEPFSLSG
+552 DNNNIEPFALSG
-564 RSYGVEYYNNFVEFF
+564 RSYGVEHYNNFIDFF
-579 NSEDIQSV
+579 NSPDIPSV
-587 NLDITSFTTALEA
+587 NFDTTSYTTALKNKKYEGP
-600 SSSESELPAGT
+600 SAGS
-611 IVHDR
+611 IVY
-616 APFDEILW
+616 DEDETGDNW
-624 TKDNIRD
+624 WKRDNIKD

-655 KGSNVY
+655 NGSNVY

-675 YKVTPAD
+675 YKVTPSD
-682 NSEDYIF
+682 NPEDYIF

-697 PETLKLYRHSNKENV
+697 PETLKLYRHSNKENM

-722 EDEEFIASV
+722 EDEELIANV
-731 KSDMKEIFDADL
+731 KSDMQELFDAEI

-753 VEVDGCD
+753 VEEDGCD

-793 FPDIYTND
+793 FPDIYTAD
-801 YLNTLQEKIEHI
+801 YLNALQEKIEHM

-828 SAQSYDVN
+828 SAKSYDVN

-879 PLSRENWDGE
+879 PLSRDNWDGT
-889 GSEAYKIRGW
+889 GSEAYQIRGW

>member
-1 MGLFD
+1 MQ
-6 LMKKISVTLSVL
+6 KIFITVVAS
-18 LLLIFSPF
+18 LLIVFSTF
-26 GDTESESVSVSG
+26 GETESESSQILSSTVSSG
-38 LNVDIDGN
+38 SNLDIDGN
-46 EQFDALTDG
+46 GRFDALTDG
-55 LLILRSMF
+55 LLVLRSMF
-63 GLTGTSL
+63 GLTGAPL
-70 ITGAVASDAVYT
+70 ISGVVAADAVYT
-82 DAEDIQARITELGN
+82 NAEDIQSRITGLGN
-96 RLDIDNNGNVD
+96 LLDIDNNGNVD

-118 LFGLTG
+118 FFGLTG
-124 DTLTNGVVAPDA
+124 DTLIKDVVASDA
-136 GTVSATDIESHLE
+136 QRLSATDIESHMA
-149 SLTSLNNYDIY
+149 SLNSLNDYDFY
-160 LLDPTPDPEHI
+160 LLEPTPDPEHI
-171 TGIYHPKHCYYIRDV
+171 TGIYHPKHCFFTRDV
-186 DGDQESRWLWDAGL
+186 NGEQESRWLWDAGL

-205 LANYTDSQSI
+205 IATYTESQSI

-229 DYELGFGPNLES
+229 DYEIGFGSKLAS
-241 GSAGD
+241 GSAGG

-311 YMAGAATHLYSG
+311 YMIGGATHLYSG
-323 NSTKFGWGFYEK
+323 NSSQYGWGFYEK
-335 RVPCDYLGGVQIA
+335 RVSCEYLGGIQIA

-358 AFDENQEE
+358 AFDENQEAY
-366 HADDGGLFFG
+366 ADAGGLFFG

-384 VGGKTRENWT
+384 VGGKKRENWT
-394 PATNIDGEGIV
+394 PDTNIDGEGIV
-405 RDVSSGKLTWTF
+405 RDASCGKLTWTF

-427 LLAFMPEFF
+427 LTAFVPEFF
-436 YRRLNKFNALEIL
+436 YRRLNKFNALEL
-449 AHVWEE
+449 LSHVWEE

-463 LNKVKDYFADRI
+463 LNKVKDYIADRI
-475 TEAEFE
+475 TEDEFE
-481 SILKEQSWYV
+481 SLLKEQSWYV
-491 DGVENFDEEAGGD
+491 DGVENFDEVAGGD

-528 GSKGLTYTDGT
+528 GSKGLTFTDDT

-564 RSYGVEYYNNFVEFF
+564 RSYGVEYYNNFLEFF

-587 NLDITSFTTALEA
+587 NLNITSFTTALE
-600 SSSESELPAGT
+600 SSTIESKPRADT
-611 IVHDR
+611 FVHDK

-624 TKDNIRD
+624 TKANIKD

-655 KGSNVY
+655 NGSNVY

-682 NSEDYIF
+682 NPEDYIF

-697 PETLKLYRHSNKENV
+697 PETLKLYRHSNKENM

-722 EDEEFIASV
+722 EDEELIANV
-731 KSDMKEIFDADL
+731 KSDMQELFDAEI

-753 VEVDGCD
+753 VEEDGCD

-793 FPDIYTND
+793 FPEIYTAD
-801 YLNTLQEKIEHI
+801 YLNALQEKIEHM

-866 GKNWQRELNYWDG
+866 GKNWQRELNYRDG
-879 PLSRENWDGE
+879 PLSRDNWDGT
-889 GSEAYKIRGW
+889 GSEAYQIRGW

>member
-1 MGLFD
+1 MQ
-6 LMKKISVTLSVL
+6 KIFITVVAS
-18 LLLIFSPF
+18 LLIVFSTF
-26 GDTESESVSVSG
+26 GETESESSQILSSTVSSG
-38 LNVDIDGN
+38 SNLDIDGN
-46 EQFDALTDG
+46 GRFDALTDG
-55 LLILRSMF
+55 LLVLRSMF
-63 GLTGTSL
+63 GLAGAPL
-70 ITGAVASDAVYT
+70 ISGVVAADAVYT
-82 DAEDIQARITELGN
+82 DAEDIQSRITGLGN
-96 RLDIDNNGNVD
+96 LLDIDNNGNVD

-118 LFGLTG
+118 FFGLTG
-124 DTLTNGVVAPDA
+124 DTLIKDVVASDA
-136 GTVSATDIESHLE
+136 QRLSATDIESHMA
-149 SLTSLNNYDIY
+149 SLNSLNDYDFY
-160 LLDPTPDPEHI
+160 LLEPTPDPEHI
-171 TGIYHPKHCYYIRDV
+171 TGIYHPKHCFFTRDV
-186 DGDQESRWLWDAGL
+186 NGEQESRWLWDAGL

-205 LANYTDSQSI
+205 IATYTESQSI
-215 TLTNGETVTAECIG
+215 TLTNGETVIAECVS
-229 DYELGFGPNLES
+229 DYEMSFGTKFSS
-241 GSAGD
+241 GTAD
-246 ANALGIYGVS
+246 AANDVGVYGVS

-264 LEIRPLPQAG
+264 LDVRPLAQAG
-274 IWGQWIQGV
+274 IWGQWISANGQ
-283 ASHPYFPM
+283 HPYFPM

-323 NSTKFGWGFYEK
+323 NSSKYGWGFYEK
-335 RVPCDYLGGVQIA
+335 RVPCDYLGGIQLA

-366 HADDGGLFFG
+366 YADAGGLFFG

-384 VGGKTRENWT
+384 IGGKKRENWT
-394 PATNIDGEGIV
+394 SRGLDDAS
-405 RDVSSGKLTWTF
+405 RDVNSGKLTWTF

-427 LLAFMPEFF
+427 LTAFVPEFF

-449 AHVWEE
+449 SHVWEE

-463 LNKVKDYFADRI
+463 LNKVKDYIADRI
-475 TEAEFE
+475 TEDEFE
-481 SILKEQSWYV
+481 SLLKEQSWYV
-491 DGVENFDEEAGGD
+491 DGVED
-504 YIVRKKDSL
+504 YDYSSGYDYVVRKKDSL

-518 PRVGLGDERY
+518 GGMPLGSERDP
-528 GSKGLTYTDGT
+528 SIGLTFTDDT

-552 DNNNIEPFSLSG
+552 DNNNIEPFALSG
-564 RSYGVEYYNNFVEFF
+564 RSYGVEHYNNFIDFF
-579 NSEDIQSV
+579 NSPDIPSV
-587 NLDITSFTTALEA
+587 NFDTTSYTTALKNKKYEGP
-600 SSSESELPAGT
+600 SAGS
-611 IVHDR
+611 IVY
-616 APFDEILW
+616 DEDETGDNW
-624 TKDNIRD
+624 WKRDNIKD

-655 KGSNVY
+655 NGSNVY

-666 NANRMPSEY
+666 NANRKQDLIALRAYVKMFY
-675 YKVTPAD
+675 DRAQT
-682 NSEDYIF
+682 
-689 ERVSESDV
+689 ESDV
-697 PETLKLYRHSNKENV
+697 PENVLLFGDASYENM

-722 EDEEFIASV
+722 EDEELIANV
-731 KSDMKEIFDADL
+731 KSDMQELFDAEI

-753 VEVDGCD
+753 VEEDGCD
-760 NTLYTAI
+760 NTLYTAT

-793 FPDIYTND
+793 FPDIYTAD
-801 YLNTLQEKIEHI
+801 YLNALQEKIEHM

-866 GKNWQRELNYWDG
+866 GKNWQRELNYRDG
-879 PLSRENWDGE
+879 PLSRDNWDGT
-889 GSEAYKIRGW
+889 GSEAYQIRGW

>member
-1 MGLFD
+1 MQ
-6 LMKKISVTLSVL
+6 KIFITVVAS
-18 LLLIFSPF
+18 LLIVFSTF
-26 GDTESESVSVSG
+26 GETESESSQILSSTVSSG
-38 LNVDIDGN
+38 SNLDIDGN
-46 EQFDALTDG
+46 GRFDALTDG
-55 LLILRSMF
+55 LLVLRSMF
-63 GLTGTSL
+63 GLTGAPL
-70 ITGAVASDAVYT
+70 ISGVVAADAVYT
-82 DAEDIQARITELGN
+82 DAEDIQSRITGLGN
-96 RLDIDNNGNVD
+96 LLDIDNNGNVD

-118 LFGLTG
+118 FFGLTG
-124 DTLTNGVVAPDA
+124 DTLIKDVVASDA
-136 GTVSATDIESHLE
+136 QRLSATDIESHMA
-149 SLTSLNNYDIY
+149 SLNSLNDYDFY
-160 LLDPTPDPEHI
+160 LLEPTPDPEHI
-171 TGIYHPKHCYYIRDV
+171 TGIYHPKHCFFTRDV
-186 DGDQESRWLWDAGL
+186 NGEQESRWLWDAGL

-205 LANYTDSQSI
+205 IATYTESQSI
-215 TLTNGETVTAECIG
+215 TLTNGETVIAECVS
-229 DYELGFGPNLES
+229 DYEMSFGTKFSS
-241 GSAGD
+241 GTAD
-246 ANALGIYGVS
+246 AANDVGVYGVS

-264 LEIRPLPQAG
+264 LDVRPLAQAG
-274 IWGQWIQGV
+274 IWGQWISANGQ
-283 ASHPYFPM
+283 HPYFPM

-323 NSTKFGWGFYEK
+323 NSSKYGWGFYEK
-335 RVPCDYLGGVQIA
+335 RVPCDYLGGIQLA

-366 HADDGGLFFG
+366 YADAGGLFFG

-384 VGGKTRENWT
+384 IGGKKRENWT
-394 PATNIDGEGIV
+394 SRGLDDAS
-405 RDVSSGKLTWTF
+405 RDVNSGKLTWTF

-427 LLAFMPEFF
+427 LTAFVPEFF

-449 AHVWEE
+449 SHVWEE

-463 LNKVKDYFADRI
+463 LNKVKDYIADRI
-475 TEAEFE
+475 TEDEFE
-481 SILKEQSWYV
+481 SLLKEQSWYV
-491 DGVENFDEEAGGD
+491 DGVED
-504 YIVRKKDSL
+504 YDYSSGYDYVVRKKDSL

-518 PRVGLGDERY
+518 GGMPLGSERDP
-528 GSKGLTYTDGT
+528 SIGLTFTDDT

-552 DNNNIEPFSLSG
+552 DNNNIEPFALSG
-564 RSYGVEYYNNFVEFF
+564 RSYGVEHYNNFIDFF
-579 NSEDIQSV
+579 NSPDIPSV
-587 NLDITSFTTALEA
+587 NFDTTSYTTALKNKKYEGP
-600 SSSESELPAGT
+600 SAGS
-611 IVHDR
+611 IVY
-616 APFDEILW
+616 DEDETGDNW
-624 TKDNIRD
+624 WKRDNIKD

-655 KGSNVY
+655 NGSNVY

-675 YKVTPAD
+675 YKVTPSD
-682 NSEDYIF
+682 NPEDYIF

-697 PETLKLYRHSNKENV
+697 PETLKLYRHSNKENM

-722 EDEEFIASV
+722 EDEELIANV
-731 KSDMKEIFDADL
+731 KSDMQELFDAEI

-753 VEVDGCD
+753 VEEDGCD
-760 NTLYTAI
+760 NTLYTAT

-793 FPDIYTND
+793 FPDIYTAD
-801 YLNTLQEKIEHI
+801 YLNALQEKIEHM

-828 SAQSYDVN
+828 SAKSYDVN

-879 PLSRENWDGE
+879 PLSRDNWDGT
-889 GSEAYKIRGW
+889 GSEAYQIRGW

>member
-1 MGLFD
+1 MQ
-6 LMKKISVTLSVL
+6 KIFITVVAS
-18 LLLIFSPF
+18 LLIVFSTF
-26 GDTESESVSVSG
+26 GETESESSQLLSSTVSSG
-38 LNVDIDGN
+38 SNLDIDGN
-46 EQFDALTDG
+46 GRFDALTDG
-55 LLILRSMF
+55 LLVLRSMF
-63 GLTGTSL
+63 GLTGAPL
-70 ITGAVASDAVYT
+70 ISGVVAADAVYT
-82 DAEDIQARITELGN
+82 DAEDIQSRITGLGN

-118 LFGLTG
+118 FFGLTG
-124 DTLTNGVVAPDA
+124 DTLIKDVVASDA
-136 GTVSATDIESHLE
+136 QRLSATDIESHMA
-149 SLTSLNNYDIY
+149 SLNSLNDYDFY
-160 LLDPTPDPEHI
+160 LLEPTPDPEHI
-171 TGIYHPKHCYYIRDV
+171 TGIYHPKHCFFTRDV
-186 DGDQESRWLWDAGL
+186 NGEQESRWLWDAGL

-205 LANYTDSQSI
+205 IATYTDSQSI
-215 TLTNGETVTAECIG
+215 TLTNGETVIAECVS
-229 DYELGFGPNLES
+229 DYEMSFGTKFSS
-241 GSAGD
+241 GTAD
-246 ANALGIYGVS
+246 AANDVGVYGVS

-264 LEIRPLPQAG
+264 LDVRPLAQAG
-274 IWGQWIQGV
+274 IWGQWISANGQ
-283 ASHPYFPM
+283 HPYFPM

-323 NSTKFGWGFYEK
+323 NSSKYGWGFYEK
-335 RVPCDYLGGVQIA
+335 RVPCDYLGGIQLA

-366 HADDGGLFFG
+366 YADAGGLFFG

-384 VGGKTRENWT
+384 IGGKKRENWT
-394 PATNIDGEGIV
+394 SRGLDDAS
-405 RDVSSGKLTWTF
+405 RDVNSGKLTWTF

-427 LLAFMPEFF
+427 LTAFVPEFF

-449 AHVWEE
+449 SHVWEE

-463 LNKVKDYFADRI
+463 LNKVKDYIADRI
-475 TEAEFE
+475 TEDEFE
-481 SILKEQSWYV
+481 SLLKEQSWYV
-491 DGVENFDEEAGGD
+491 DGVED
-504 YIVRKKDSL
+504 YDYSSGYDYVVRKKDSL

-518 PRVGLGDERY
+518 GGMPLGSERDP
-528 GSKGLTYTDGT
+528 SIGLTFTDDT

-552 DNNNIEPFSLSG
+552 DNNNIEPFALSG
-564 RSYGVEYYNNFVEFF
+564 RSYGVEHYNNFIDFF
-579 NSEDIQSV
+579 NSPDIPSV
-587 NLDITSFTTALEA
+587 NFDTTSYTTALNNSKYEGP
-600 SSSESELPAGT
+600 SAGS
-611 IVHDR
+611 IVY
-616 APFDEILW
+616 DEDETGDNW
-624 TKDNIRD
+624 WKRDNIKD
-631 ANGDPVPNKLSF
+631 ANGDPVLNKLSF

-655 KGSNVY
+655 NGSNVY

-682 NSEDYIF
+682 NPEDYIF

-697 PETLKLYRHSNKENV
+697 PETLKLYRHSNKENM

-722 EDEEFIASV
+722 EDEELIANV
-731 KSDMKEIFDADL
+731 KSDMQELFDAEI

-753 VEVDGCD
+753 VEEDGCD
-760 NTLYTAI
+760 NTLYTAT

-793 FPDIYTND
+793 FPDIYTAD
-801 YLNTLQEKIEHI
+801 YLNALQEKIEHM

-866 GKNWQRELNYWDG
+866 GKNWQRELNYRDG
-879 PLSRENWDGE
+879 PLSRDNWDGT
-889 GSEAYKIRGW
+889 GSEAYQIRGW

>member
-1 MGLFD
+1 MQ
-6 LMKKISVTLSVL
+6 KIFITVVAL
-18 LLLIFSPF
+18 LLLVFSTS
-26 GDTESESVSVSG
+26 GDTESESSQILSSTVSSG
-38 LNVDIDGN
+38 SNLDIDGN
-46 EQFDALTDG
+46 GRFDALTDG
-55 LLILRSMF
+55 LLVLRSMF
-63 GLTGTSL
+63 GLTGAPL
-70 ITGAVASDAVYT
+70 ISGVVAADAVYT
-82 DAEDIQARITELGN
+82 DAEDIQSRITGLGN
-96 RLDIDNNGNVD
+96 LLDIDNNGNVD

-118 LFGLTG
+118 FFGLTG
-124 DTLTNGVVAPDA
+124 DTLIKDVVASDA
-136 GTVSATDIESHLE
+136 QRLSATDIESHMA
-149 SLTSLNNYDIY
+149 SLNSLNDYDFY
-160 LLDPTPDPEHI
+160 LLEPTPDPEHI
-171 TGIYHPKHCYYIRDV
+171 TGIYHPKHCFFTRDV
-186 DGDQESRWLWDAGL
+186 NGEQESRWLWDAGL

-205 LANYTDSQSI
+205 IATYTESQSI
-215 TLTNGETVTAECIG
+215 TLTNGETVIAECAS
-229 DYELGFGPNLES
+229 DYEMSFGTKFSS
-241 GSAGD
+241 GTAD
-246 ANALGIYGVS
+246 AANDVGVYGVS

-264 LEIRPLPQAG
+264 LDVRPLAQAG
-274 IWGQWIQGV
+274 IWGQWISANGQ
-283 ASHPYFPM
+283 HPYFPM

-323 NSTKFGWGFYEK
+323 NSSKYGWGFYEK
-335 RVPCDYLGGVQIA
+335 RVPCDYLGGIQLA

-366 HADDGGLFFG
+366 YADAGGLFFG

-384 VGGKTRENWT
+384 IGGKKRENWT
-394 PATNIDGEGIV
+394 SRGLDDAS
-405 RDVSSGKLTWTF
+405 RDVNSGKLTWTF

-427 LLAFMPEFF
+427 LTAFVPEFF

-463 LNKVKDYFADRI
+463 LNKVKDYIADRI
-475 TEAEFE
+475 TEDEFE
-481 SILKEQSWYV
+481 SLLKEQSWYV
-491 DGVENFDEEAGGD
+491 DGVED
-504 YIVRKKDSL
+504 YDYSSGYDYVVRKKDSL

-518 PRVGLGDERY
+518 GGMPLGAERDP
-528 GSKGLTYTDGT
+528 SIGLTFTDDT

-552 DNNNIEPFSLSG
+552 DNNNIEPFALSG
-564 RSYGVEYYNNFVEFF
+564 RSYGVEHYNNFIDFF
-579 NSEDIQSV
+579 NSPDIPSV
-587 NLDITSFTTALEA
+587 NFDTTGYTTALNNSKYEGP
-600 SSSESELPAGT
+600 SAGS
-611 IVHDR
+611 IVY
-616 APFDEILW
+616 DEEETGDNW
-624 TKDNIRD
+624 WKRDNIKD

-655 KGSNVY
+655 KGSNIY

-682 NSEDYIF
+682 NPEDYIF

-712 ISLMPHVKTT
+712 ISFMPHVKTT
-722 EDEEFIASV
+722 EDEELIANV
-731 KSDMKEIFDADL
+731 KSDMQELFDAEI

-753 VEVDGCD
+753 VEEDGCD
-760 NTLYTAI
+760 DTLYTAI
-767 LDDGSKVD
+767 LDDDSKVD

-793 FPDIYTND
+793 FPDIYTAD
-801 YLNTLQEKIEHI
+801 YLNALQEKIEHM

-866 GKNWQRELNYWDG
+866 GKNWQRELNYRDG
-879 PLSRENWDGE
+879 PLSRDNWDGT
-889 GSEAYKIRGW
+889 GSEAYQIRGW

>member
-1 MGLFD
+1 
-6 LMKKISVTLSVL
+6 MKKILVTLSVL
-18 LLLIFSPF
+18 LLLTFSSF
-26 GDTESESVSVSG
+26 GETESVSVSG

-70 ITGAVASDAVYT
+70 ISGAVANDAVYT
-82 DAEDIQARITELGN
+82 DAEDIQARITGLGN
-96 RLDIDNNGNVD
+96 RLDIDNNGTVD

-171 TGIYHPKHCYYIRDV
+171 TGIYHPKHCYYTRDV
-186 DGDQESRWLWDAGL
+186 DGDQERRWLWDAGL

-311 YMAGAATHLYSG
+311 YMIGGATHLYSG
-323 NSTKFGWGFYEK
+323 NSSQYGWGFYEK
-335 RVPCDYLGGVQIA
+335 RVSCEYLGGIQIA

-358 AFDENQEE
+358 AFDENQEAY
-366 HADDGGLFFG
+366 ADAGGLFFG

-384 VGGKTRENWT
+384 VGGKKRENWT
-394 PATNIDGEGIV
+394 PDTNIDGEGIV
-405 RDVSSGKLTWTF
+405 RDASSGKLTWTF

-427 LLAFMPEFF
+427 LTAFVPEFF

-449 AHVWEE
+449 SHVWEE

-463 LNKVKDYFADRI
+463 LNKVKDYIADRI
-475 TEAEFE
+475 TEDEFE
-481 SILKEQSWYV
+481 SLLKEQSWYV
-491 DGVENFDEEAGGD
+491 DGVED
-504 YIVRKKDSL
+504 YDYSSGYDYVVRKKDSL

-518 PRVGLGDERY
+518 GGMPLGSERDP
-528 GSKGLTYTDGT
+528 SIGLTFTDDT

-552 DNNNIEPFSLSG
+552 DNNNIEPFALSG
-564 RSYGVEYYNNFVEFF
+564 RSYGVEHYNNFIDFF
-579 NSEDIQSV
+579 NSPDIPSV
-587 NLDITSFTTALEA
+587 NFDTTSYTTALKNKKYEGP
-600 SSSESELPAGT
+600 SAGS
-611 IVHDR
+611 IVY
-616 APFDEILW
+616 DEDETGDNW
-624 TKDNIRD
+624 WKRDNIKD

-655 KGSNVY
+655 NGSNVY

-682 NSEDYIF
+682 NPEDYIF

-697 PETLKLYRHSNKENV
+697 PETLKLYRHSNKENM

-722 EDEEFIASV
+722 EDEELIANV
-731 KSDMKEIFDADL
+731 KSDMQELFDAEI

-753 VEVDGCD
+753 VEEDGCD

-793 FPDIYTND
+793 FPDIYTAD
-801 YLNTLQEKIEHI
+801 YLNALQEKIEHM

-866 GKNWQRELNYWDG
+866 GKNWQRELNYRDG
-879 PLSRENWDGE
+879 PLSRDNWDGT
-889 GSEAYKIRGW
+889 GSEAYQIRGW